1 MAVGNSTAALFFVG
15 NISINYTTCKGGLV
29 MREDTYK
36 EVLAKK
42 YARESNYV
50 IITPTDNLEELEEL
64 WNKFLS
70 TMTIRQQRLCDD
82 RSIQIYGMTNQQH
95 YEALKADFIKH
106 TKEPKKRDWGLD
118 NRELSFKISPD
129 DSLVNAKSDT
139 FTTDTDVDFEGLIF
153 EGSDGPYFSGSG
165 IYVIPDIEGGSA
177 KEQLEDLEKHYA
189 NYMSLTVHQRKLSD
203 DGSRMM
209 YGLSNQQRYD
219 QLKGELLKNVD
230 TSDDSDV
237 VGKLEPDLQSDEAS
251 IVDEM
256 FHDPNTFVGQHFL
269 KSLEESKK
277 VDKPVKSRLNN
288 TPYFTPTELIDMG
301 VHGNDNYYSQKAD
314 NDGLT
319 KDISSTTWFDSY
331 KNMIAQ
337 HVYEDFTAEWINTLN
352 RLYLDYEEIKE
363 CGTEEELLAR
373 KQSIL
378 DLGWNPEVPFTPENR
393 VKASKRINDYI
404 DHCVPRDIFINMDDI
419 VPDDLPDVVEEA
431 VSKKTHKPVFIVLTK
446 GKTPIIS
453 SSIQKVTKSEYSH
466 ASISFDHSLKELY
479 SYNFRKENLGFVM
492 EKLETIKDV
501 PITVWC
507 FFAESEVV
515 DNMKKKVYDFKT
527 HDTHYDFRM
536 LPRFIRKKDIKPD
549 DNEYNQVCS
558 TFVDTVLKAGNINL
572 VRDINMPSPAD
583 IYDGIKTRANTIF
596 KVYDGPAGQYNGNKV
611 KKKIDYLLNKD
622 TTEAVNEACKDVA
635 TARKFVR
642 EVEKIAKRYDANY
655 FIVTDGA
662 SGIHNNG
669 NPAVKNARD
678 AQVKWEKENGYDPD
692 EDWSKNPI
700 NEALNDIKNGVN
712 PYGNKTFYHLSFD
725 EDLDEKTLVPRVPEW
740 IKGMKEKDKDF
751 ESKLEKFKTENNP
764 DGYGYEDPKT
774 PRICFSNS
782 IEGALNA
789 IINPNKRLHLAG
801 KQIYVFV
808 PEKPIS
814 EYKTRTNKVIKKN
827 GDVFDANVT
836 NEMWILEP
844 CKVKFI
850 GSIVVDK
857 VTAKKRKKFTN
868 NKEMN
873 VMEYSYK
880 WRWYH
885 KISKKERFHEAVSI
899 FDEASLPSGVTL
911 RPANKNDEENIYKW
925 EMESIDPSKRTK
937 SRVIKLMQ
945 QDAKE
950 SVNHAKMIMYNGE
963 TIGMYDVIPIDGGEW
978 TYIGEIYIVKEHRNK
993 GIGTALLKDTIKKH
1007 NRIKLRVASSNTKAI
1022 KLYKSLGFEVVEKED
1037 AKSYIMALD
1046 KTESLKE
1053 AVSIFNEMK
1062 KFPVEFDKDGN
1073 LIIYK
1078 CSTGNIDFDEEID
1091 NSVTLLE
1098 TYRNTNNEEGMK
1110 YELAKMWYI
1119 IAELE
1124 KRMKKRNVHVDEYN
1138 KLVRQRSIAMNVF
1151 KTNFKHMSSL
1161 DKNFNFA
1168 AYYNSTPFSD
1178 NGVKITNSTL
1188 RYGLAAMKRIV
1199 R

>member
-1 MAVGNSTAALFFVG
+1 
-15 NISINYTTCKGGLV
+15 

-118 NRELSFKISPD
+118 NRELNFKISPD

-139 FTTDTDVDFEGLIF
+139 FTTDTDSDFEGLIF

-219 QLKGELLKNVD
+219 QLKGELLKDVD

-237 VGKLEPDLQSDEAS
+237 VGKLEPDLQSDEAN

-277 VDKPVKSRLNN
+277 TDKPVKSRLNN

-319 KDISSTTWFDSY
+319 KDISSTAWFDSY

-466 ASISFDHSLKELY
+466 ASISFDPSLNELY

-515 DNMKKKVYDFKT
+515 ENMKKKVYDFKT

-596 KVYDGPAGQYNGNKV
+596 KVYDGPAGQYNGGKI
-611 KKKIDYLLNKD
+611 KKKVNYLLNKD
-622 TTEAVNEACKDVA
+622 TTEAV
-635 TARKFVR
+635 
-642 EVEKIAKRYDANY
+642 VENVY
-655 FIVTDGA
+655 VT
-662 SGIHNNG
+662 
-669 NPAVKNARD
+669 
-678 AQVKWEKENGYDPD
+678 
-692 EDWSKNPI
+692 
-700 NEALNDIKNGVN
+700 EALNDLKNGVN

-725 EDLDEKTLVPRVPEW
+725 EDLDEKTLTPRVPEW

-751 ESKLEKFKTENNP
+751 EKKLEKFKTENNP

-814 EYKTRTNKVIKKN
+814 EYKTRSNKVIKKN

-857 VTAKKRKKFTN
+857 VTAKRRKKFTN

-885 KISKKERFHEAVSI
+885 KISKKERFHES
-899 FDEASLPSGVTL
+899 
-911 RPANKNDEENIYKW
+911 
-925 EMESIDPSKRTK
+925 
-937 SRVIKLMQ
+937 
-945 QDAKE
+945 
-950 SVNHAKMIMYNGE
+950 
-963 TIGMYDVIPIDGGEW
+963 
-978 TYIGEIYIVKEHRNK
+978 
-993 GIGTALLKDTIKKH
+993 
-1007 NRIKLRVASSNTKAI
+1007 
-1022 KLYKSLGFEVVEKED
+1022 
-1037 AKSYIMALD
+1037 
-1046 KTESLKE
+1046 
-1053 AVSIFNEMK
+1053 VSIFNEMK
-1062 KFPVEFDKDGN
+1062 KFPVEFDKEGN

-1124 KRMKKRNVHVDEYN
+1124 KRMKKRNVPVDEYN
-1138 KLVRQRSIAMNVF
+1138 KLVRQRSVAMNVF

-1178 NGVKITNSTL
+1178 NGVKITNNTL

>member
-1 MAVGNSTAALFFVG
+1 
-15 NISINYTTCKGGLV
+15 

-106 TKEPKKRDWGLD
+106 TKEPKKRDWGKD
-118 NRELSFKISPD
+118 NKELSFKISPD
-129 DSLVNAKSDT
+129 DSLVNAKSNT
-139 FTTDTDVDFEGLIF
+139 FTTDTDADFEGLVF
-153 EGSDGPYFSGSG
+153 EGTDGPYFSGSG

-219 QLKGELLKNVD
+219 RLKGELLKDVD
-230 TSDDSDV
+230 TSDNSDV
-237 VGKLEPDLQSDEAS
+237 VGKLEPDLQSDEAN

-277 VDKPVKSRLNN
+277 ADKPVKSRLNN

-352 RLYLDYEEIKE
+352 KLYLDYDEIKE

-419 VPDDLPDVVEEA
+419 VPDDLPNVVEEA
-431 VSKKTHKPVFIVLTK
+431 VSKKTHKPVFIILTK

-453 SSIQKVTKSEYSH
+453 SGIQKVTKSEYSH
-466 ASISFDHSLKELY
+466 ASISFDSDLKELY

-507 FFAESEVV
+507 FFVESEVV
-515 DNMKKKVYDFKT
+515 ENMKKKVYDFKT

-558 TFVDTVLKAGNINL
+558 TFVDTILKAGNINL

-596 KVYDGPAGQYNGNKV
+596 KVYDGPAGQYNGKKV
-611 KKKIDYLLNKD
+611 KKKVDYLLNKD
-622 TTEAVNEACKDVA
+622 TTEAVNEACKDVK

-642 EVEKIAKRYDANY
+642 EVEKLAKRYDANY

-700 NEALNDIKNGVN
+700 NEAINDLKNGVN
-712 PYGNKTFYHLSFD
+712 PYSNKTFYHLSFD

-751 ESKLEKFKTENNP
+751 ENKLEKFKTENNP

-814 EYKTRTNKVIKKN
+814 EYKTRSNKVIKKN

-885 KISKKERFHEAVSI
+885 KISKKEHFH
-899 FDEASLPSGVTL
+899 
-911 RPANKNDEENIYKW
+911 
-925 EMESIDPSKRTK
+925 
-937 SRVIKLMQ
+937 
-945 QDAKE
+945 
-950 SVNHAKMIMYNGE
+950 
-963 TIGMYDVIPIDGGEW
+963 
-978 TYIGEIYIVKEHRNK
+978 
-993 GIGTALLKDTIKKH
+993 
-1007 NRIKLRVASSNTKAI
+1007 
-1022 KLYKSLGFEVVEKED
+1022 
-1037 AKSYIMALD
+1037 
-1046 KTESLKE
+1046 E

-1062 KFPVEFDKDGN
+1062 KFPIEFDKDGN

-1124 KRMKKRNVHVDEYN
+1124 KRMKKRNVPVDEYN

-1188 RYGLAAMKRIV
+1188 RYGLSAIKRIV

>member
-1 MAVGNSTAALFFVG
+1 
-15 NISINYTTCKGGLV
+15 

-118 NRELSFKISPD
+118 NRELNFKISPD

-139 FTTDTDVDFEGLIF
+139 FTTDTDSDFEGLIF

-219 QLKGELLKNVD
+219 QLKGELLKDVD

-237 VGKLEPDLQSDEAS
+237 VGKLEPDLQSDETN

-277 VDKPVKSRLNN
+277 TDKPVKSRLNN

-319 KDISSTTWFDSY
+319 KDISSTAWFDSY

-466 ASISFDHSLKELY
+466 ASISFDPNLKELY

-515 DNMKKKVYDFKT
+515 ENMKKKVYDFKT

-596 KVYDGPAGQYNGNKV
+596 RVYDGPAGQYNGGKI
-611 KKKIDYLLNKD
+611 KKKVNYLLNKD
-622 TTEAVNEACKDVA
+622 TTEAV
-635 TARKFVR
+635 
-642 EVEKIAKRYDANY
+642 VENVY
-655 FIVTDGA
+655 VT
-662 SGIHNNG
+662 
-669 NPAVKNARD
+669 
-678 AQVKWEKENGYDPD
+678 
-692 EDWSKNPI
+692 
-700 NEALNDIKNGVN
+700 EALNDLKNGVN

-725 EDLDEKTLVPRVPEW
+725 EDLDEKTLTPRVPEW

-751 ESKLEKFKTENNP
+751 EKKLEKFKTENNP

-814 EYKTRTNKVIKKN
+814 EYKTRSNKVIKKN

-857 VTAKKRKKFTN
+857 VTAKRRKKFTN

-885 KISKKERFHEAVSI
+885 KISKKERFHES
-899 FDEASLPSGVTL
+899 
-911 RPANKNDEENIYKW
+911 
-925 EMESIDPSKRTK
+925 
-937 SRVIKLMQ
+937 
-945 QDAKE
+945 
-950 SVNHAKMIMYNGE
+950 
-963 TIGMYDVIPIDGGEW
+963 
-978 TYIGEIYIVKEHRNK
+978 
-993 GIGTALLKDTIKKH
+993 
-1007 NRIKLRVASSNTKAI
+1007 
-1022 KLYKSLGFEVVEKED
+1022 
-1037 AKSYIMALD
+1037 
-1046 KTESLKE
+1046 
-1053 AVSIFNEMK
+1053 VSIFNEMK
-1062 KFPVEFDKDGN
+1062 KFPVEFDKEGN

-1124 KRMKKRNVHVDEYN
+1124 KRMKKRNVPVDEYN
-1138 KLVRQRSIAMNVF
+1138 KLVRQRSVAMNVF

-1178 NGVKITNSTL
+1178 NGVKITNNTL

>member
-1 MAVGNSTAALFFVG
+1 
-15 NISINYTTCKGGLV
+15 

-129 DSLVNAKSDT
+129 DSLVNAKSNT
-139 FTTDTDVDFEGLIF
+139 FTTDTDTDFEGLIF

-219 QLKGELLKNVD
+219 QLKGELLKDVD

-237 VGKLEPDLQSDEAS
+237 VAKLEPDLQSDEAN

-277 VDKPVKSRLNN
+277 ADKPVKSRLNN

-331 KNMIAQ
+331 KNMVAQ

-352 RLYLDYEEIKE
+352 KLYLDYDEIKE

-404 DHCVPRDIFINMDDI
+404 DHCVPRDVFINMDDI

-453 SSIQKVTKSEYSH
+453 TSIQKVTKSEYSH

-515 DNMKKKVYDFKT
+515 ENMKKKVYDFKT

-572 VRDINMPSPAD
+572 VKDINMPSPAD
-583 IYDGIKTRANTIF
+583 IYDGIKTRSNTIF
-596 KVYDGPAGQYNGNKV
+596 KVYDGPAGQYNGSRV

-622 TTEAVNEACKDVA
+622 TTEAVNEACKDVK

-642 EVEKIAKRYDANY
+642 EVEKLAKRYDANY

-678 AQVKWEKENGYDPD
+678 AQVRWEKENGYDPD
-692 EDWSKNPI
+692 EDWSKNPVNEASLPSGVTLRSANKNDEENIYKWEMESIDPSKRTKQRVIKLMQQDAKESVNHAKMIMYKGETIGMYDVVPIDGGEWTYIGEIYIVKEHRNKGIGTALLKDTIEKHDRIKLRVASSNTKAIKLYKSLGFEVVEKEDAKSYIMALDKTESLKEYAEDTI

-725 EDLDEKTLVPRVPEW
+725 EDLDEKTLTPRVPEW
-740 IKGMKEKDKDF
+740 IKDMKEKDKDF

-789 IINPNKRLHLAG
+789 IINPKKRLHLAG

-814 EYKTRTNKVIKKN
+814 EYKTRSNKIIKKN

-880 WRWYH
+880 WRWFH
-885 KISKKERFHEAVSI
+885 KISKKERFH
-899 FDEASLPSGVTL
+899 
-911 RPANKNDEENIYKW
+911 
-925 EMESIDPSKRTK
+925 
-937 SRVIKLMQ
+937 
-945 QDAKE
+945 
-950 SVNHAKMIMYNGE
+950 
-963 TIGMYDVIPIDGGEW
+963 
-978 TYIGEIYIVKEHRNK
+978 
-993 GIGTALLKDTIKKH
+993 
-1007 NRIKLRVASSNTKAI
+1007 
-1022 KLYKSLGFEVVEKED
+1022 
-1037 AKSYIMALD
+1037 
-1046 KTESLKE
+1046 E

-1124 KRMKKRNVHVDEYN
+1124 KRMKKRNVPVDEYN

>member
-1 MAVGNSTAALFFVG
+1 
-15 NISINYTTCKGGLV
+15 

-118 NRELSFKISPD
+118 NRELNFKISPD

-139 FTTDTDVDFEGLIF
+139 FTTDTDSDFEGLIF

-219 QLKGELLKNVD
+219 QLKGELLKDVD

-237 VGKLEPDLQSDEAS
+237 VGKLEPDLQSDETN

-277 VDKPVKSRLNN
+277 TDKPVKSRLNN

-319 KDISSTTWFDSY
+319 KDISSTAWFDSY

-466 ASISFDHSLKELY
+466 ASISFDPSLKELY

-515 DNMKKKVYDFKT
+515 ENMKKKVYDFKT

-596 KVYDGPAGQYNGNKV
+596 RVYDGPAGQYNGGKI
-611 KKKIDYLLNKD
+611 KKKVNYLLNKD
-622 TTEAVNEACKDVA
+622 TTEAV
-635 TARKFVR
+635 
-642 EVEKIAKRYDANY
+642 VENVY
-655 FIVTDGA
+655 VT
-662 SGIHNNG
+662 
-669 NPAVKNARD
+669 
-678 AQVKWEKENGYDPD
+678 
-692 EDWSKNPI
+692 
-700 NEALNDIKNGVN
+700 EALNDLKNGVN

-725 EDLDEKTLVPRVPEW
+725 EDLDEKTLTPRVPEW

-751 ESKLEKFKTENNP
+751 EKKLEKFKTENNP

-814 EYKTRTNKVIKKN
+814 EYKTRSNKVIKKN

-857 VTAKKRKKFTN
+857 VTAKRRKKFTN

-885 KISKKERFHEAVSI
+885 KISKKERFHES
-899 FDEASLPSGVTL
+899 
-911 RPANKNDEENIYKW
+911 
-925 EMESIDPSKRTK
+925 
-937 SRVIKLMQ
+937 
-945 QDAKE
+945 
-950 SVNHAKMIMYNGE
+950 
-963 TIGMYDVIPIDGGEW
+963 
-978 TYIGEIYIVKEHRNK
+978 
-993 GIGTALLKDTIKKH
+993 
-1007 NRIKLRVASSNTKAI
+1007 
-1022 KLYKSLGFEVVEKED
+1022 
-1037 AKSYIMALD
+1037 
-1046 KTESLKE
+1046 
-1053 AVSIFNEMK
+1053 VSIFNEMK
-1062 KFPVEFDKDGN
+1062 KFPVEFDKEGN

-1124 KRMKKRNVHVDEYN
+1124 KRMKKRNVPVDEYN
-1138 KLVRQRSIAMNVF
+1138 KLVRQRSVAMNVF

-1178 NGVKITNSTL
+1178 NGVKITNNTL

>member
-1 MAVGNSTAALFFVG
+1 
-15 NISINYTTCKGGLV
+15 

-118 NRELSFKISPD
+118 NRELNFKISPD
-129 DSLVNAKSDT
+129 DSLVNAKNDS
-139 FTTDTDVDFEGLIF
+139 FTTDTDSDFEGLIF
-153 EGSDGPYFSGSG
+153 EGSDGPNFSGSG

-219 QLKGELLKNVD
+219 QLKGELLKDVD

-237 VGKLEPDLQSDEAS
+237 VGKLEPDLQSDEAN

-277 VDKPVKSRLNN
+277 TDKPVKSRLNN

-319 KDISSTTWFDSY
+319 KDISSTAWFDSY

-431 VSKKTHKPVFIVLTK
+431 VSKNTHKPVFIVLTK

-466 ASISFDHSLKELY
+466 ASISFDHNLKELY

-515 DNMKKKVYDFKT
+515 ENMKKKVYDFKT

-596 KVYDGPAGQYNGNKV
+596 RVYDGPAGQYNGSKV
-611 KKKIDYLLNKD
+611 KKKVDYLLNKD

-642 EVEKIAKRYDANY
+642 EVEKLAKRYDANY

-692 EDWSKNPI
+692 EDWSKKPI
-700 NEALNDIKNGVN
+700 NEAINDLKNGVN

-725 EDLDEKTLVPRVPEW
+725 EDLDEKTLTPRVPEW
-740 IKGMKEKDKDF
+740 IKGMKENDKDF

-814 EYKTRTNKVIKKN
+814 EYKTRSNKVIKKN

-885 KISKKERFHEAVSI
+885 KISKKERFHES
-899 FDEASLPSGVTL
+899 
-911 RPANKNDEENIYKW
+911 
-925 EMESIDPSKRTK
+925 
-937 SRVIKLMQ
+937 
-945 QDAKE
+945 
-950 SVNHAKMIMYNGE
+950 
-963 TIGMYDVIPIDGGEW
+963 
-978 TYIGEIYIVKEHRNK
+978 
-993 GIGTALLKDTIKKH
+993 
-1007 NRIKLRVASSNTKAI
+1007 
-1022 KLYKSLGFEVVEKED
+1022 
-1037 AKSYIMALD
+1037 
-1046 KTESLKE
+1046 
-1053 AVSIFNEMK
+1053 VSIFNEMK

-1124 KRMKKRNVHVDEYN
+1124 KRMKKRNVPVDEYN

-1188 RYGLAAMKRIV
+1188 RYGLSAIKRIV

>member
-1 MAVGNSTAALFFVG
+1 
-15 NISINYTTCKGGLV
+15 

-36 EVLAKK
+36 EILAKK

-50 IITPTDNLEELEEL
+50 IITPTNNLEELEEL
-64 WNKFLS
+64 WTKFLS

-95 YEALKADFIKH
+95 YEALKAEFVKHAKEAKRRDFG
-106 TKEPKKRDWGLD
+106 P
-118 NRELSFKISPD
+118 NNQELSLKIFPD
-129 DSLVNAKSDT
+129 DNSIVNAKNNS
-139 FTTDTDVDFEGLIF
+139 FTTDTDPDFEGLIF
-153 EGSDGPYFSGSG
+153 EGSDGPNFSGSG
-165 IYVIPDIEGGSA
+165 IYVIPDIEGGTA

-203 DGSRMM
+203 DGARMM

-219 QLKGELLKNVD
+219 QIKGELLKKID
-230 TSDDSDV
+230 TSKDSDV
-237 VGKLEPDLQSDEAS
+237 VGKLEPDLQSDEAN

-301 VHGNDNYYSQKAD
+301 VHGNDNYYSKKAD

-337 HVYEDFTAEWINTLN
+337 HVYEDFTPEWINALN
-352 RLYLDYEEIKE
+352 KLYLDYDDIKE
-363 CGTEEELLAR
+363 SGTEEELLAR

-393 VKASKRINDYI
+393 AKAAKRINDYI
-404 DHCVPRDIFINMDDI
+404 DNCVPKDIFINMDDI

-431 VSKKTHKPVFIVLTK
+431 VSKKTHKPVFIMLTK

-466 ASISFDHSLKELY
+466 ASISFDPNLKELY

-515 DNMKKKVYDFKT
+515 ENMKKKVYDFKT

-572 VRDINMPSPAD
+572 VKDINMPSPAD

-611 KKKIDYLLNKD
+611 KNKINYLLNKD
-622 TTEAVNEACKDVA
+622 TTEAVNEACKDVK

-642 EVEKIAKRYDANY
+642 EVEKLAKRYDANY

-662 SGIHNNG
+662 SGIHNNN

-678 AQVKWEKENGYDPD
+678 AQIEWEKKNGYDPD
-692 EDWSKNPI
+692 EDWSKDSI
-700 NEALNDIKNGVN
+700 N
-712 PYGNKTFYHLSFD
+712 
-725 EDLDEKTLVPRVPEW
+725 
-740 IKGMKEKDKDF
+740 
-751 ESKLEKFKTENNP
+751 
-764 DGYGYEDPKT
+764 
-774 PRICFSNS
+774 
-782 IEGALNA
+782 
-789 IINPNKRLHLAG
+789 
-801 KQIYVFV
+801 
-808 PEKPIS
+808 
-814 EYKTRTNKVIKKN
+814 
-827 GDVFDANVT
+827 
-836 NEMWILEP
+836 
-844 CKVKFI
+844 
-850 GSIVVDK
+850 
-857 VTAKKRKKFTN
+857 
-868 NKEMN
+868 
-873 VMEYSYK
+873 
-880 WRWYH
+880 
-885 KISKKERFHEAVSI
+885 
-899 FDEASLPSGVTL
+899 EASLPSGVTL
-911 RPANKNDEENIYKW
+911 RPANKSDEDNIYKW
-925 EMESIDPSKRTK
+925 EMESIDSSKRTK
-937 SRVIKLMQ
+937 PRVIKLMQ

-963 TIGMYDVIPIDGGEW
+963 TIGMYDVVPIDGGEW
-978 TYIGEIYIVKEHRNK
+978 TYIGEIYIAEEHRNK
-993 GIGTALLKDTIKKH
+993 GIGTALLKDTIEKH
-1007 NRIKLRVASSNTKAI
+1007 DRIKLRVASSNTKAI
-1022 KLYKSLGFEVVEKED
+1022 KLYKSLGFEVVKKED
-1037 AKSYIMALD
+1037 TKSYIMALD
-1046 KTESLKE
+1046 KTKSLKE

-1062 KFPVEFDKDGN
+1062 KFPVEFDKEGN

-1124 KRMKKRNVHVDEYN
+1124 KRMKKRNVPVDEYN
-1138 KLVRQRSIAMNVF
+1138 KLVRQRSVAMNVF

-1178 NGVKITNSTL
+1178 NGVKITNNTL

>member
-1 MAVGNSTAALFFVG
+1 
-15 NISINYTTCKGGLV
+15 

-50 IITPTDNLEELEEL
+50 IIIPTDNLEELEEL

-106 TKEPKKRDWGLD
+106 TKEPKKRDWGKD

-129 DSLVNAKSDT
+129 DSLVNAKSNT
-139 FTTDTDVDFEGLIF
+139 FTTDTDADFEGLVF
-153 EGSDGPYFSGSG
+153 EGTDGPYFSGSG
-165 IYVIPDIEGGSA
+165 IYVIPDIEGGTA
-177 KEQLEDLEKHYA
+177 KEQLEDLEKHYD

-219 QLKGELLKNVD
+219 KLKGELLKDVD

-237 VGKLEPDLQSDEAS
+237 VGKLEPDVQSDKAN

-277 VDKPVKSRLNN
+277 ADKPVKSRLNN

-352 RLYLDYEEIKE
+352 RLYLDYDEIKE

-393 VKASKRINDYI
+393 VKASKRINDYM

-431 VSKKTHKPVFIVLTK
+431 VSKKTHKPVFIILTK

-453 SSIQKVTKSEYSH
+453 SGIQKVTKSEYSH
-466 ASISFDHSLKELY
+466 ASISFDSDLKELY

-492 EKLETIKDV
+492 EKLETIKNV

-515 DNMKKKVYDFKT
+515 ENMKKKVYDFKT

-596 KVYDGPAGQYNGNKV
+596 KVYDGLAGQYNGKKI
-611 KKKIDYLLNKD
+611 KKKVDYLLNKD
-622 TTEAVNEACKDVA
+622 STEAVNEACKDVA

-642 EVEKIAKRYDANY
+642 EVEKLSKRYDANY

-678 AQVKWEKENGYDPD
+678 AQIEWEKKNGYDPD
-692 EDWSKNPI
+692 EDWSKKAVNEGIISKIKNLKKYPVGKMDAKYYQLPKPLTELYKDYHTLSVQSNGGKDMNLALCFNTRFLIPLDKKPKDKYIYFYNVTYLNDTKVIVYDNIDAFIRKYANPNLFSSREEAEQFQYRAYMTEADRCVGAKFGNNKVPSVNIDERFCYHIDNVDEWFI
-700 NEALNDIKNGVN
+700 NEAINDLKNGVN

-814 EYKTRTNKVIKKN
+814 EYKTRSNKVIKKN
-827 GDVFDANVT
+827 GDVFDANIT

-885 KISKKERFHEAVSI
+885 KISKKERFH
-899 FDEASLPSGVTL
+899 
-911 RPANKNDEENIYKW
+911 
-925 EMESIDPSKRTK
+925 
-937 SRVIKLMQ
+937 
-945 QDAKE
+945 
-950 SVNHAKMIMYNGE
+950 
-963 TIGMYDVIPIDGGEW
+963 
-978 TYIGEIYIVKEHRNK
+978 
-993 GIGTALLKDTIKKH
+993 
-1007 NRIKLRVASSNTKAI
+1007 
-1022 KLYKSLGFEVVEKED
+1022 
-1037 AKSYIMALD
+1037 
-1046 KTESLKE
+1046 E

-1124 KRMKKRNVHVDEYN
+1124 KRMKKRNVPVDEYN

-1188 RYGLAAMKRIV
+1188 RYGLSAIKRIV

>member
-1 MAVGNSTAALFFVG
+1 
-15 NISINYTTCKGGLV
+15 

-118 NRELSFKISPD
+118 NRELNFKISPD
-129 DSLVNAKSDT
+129 DSLVNAKSNT
-139 FTTDTDVDFEGLIF
+139 FTTDTDSDFEGLIF
-153 EGSDGPYFSGSG
+153 EGSDGPSFSGSG
-165 IYVIPDIEGGSA
+165 IYVIPDIEGGTA

-237 VGKLEPDLQSDEAS
+237 VGKLEPDLQSDEAN

-277 VDKPVKSRLNN
+277 ADKPVKSRLNN

-515 DNMKKKVYDFKT
+515 ENMKKKVYDFKT

-596 KVYDGPAGQYNGNKV
+596 RVYDGPAGQYNGNKV
-611 KKKIDYLLNKD
+611 KRKIDYLLNKD

-642 EVEKIAKRYDANY
+642 EVEKLAKRYDANY

-678 AQVKWEKENGYDPD
+678 AQVKWEKKNGYDPD
-692 EDWSKNPI
+692 EDWSDKPI
-700 NEALNDIKNGVN
+700 NEAINDLKNGVN

-725 EDLDEKTLVPRVPEW
+725 EDLDEKTLTPRVPEW

-814 EYKTRTNKVIKKN
+814 EYKTRSNKVIKKN

-885 KISKKERFHEAVSI
+885 KISKKERFHES
-899 FDEASLPSGVTL
+899 
-911 RPANKNDEENIYKW
+911 
-925 EMESIDPSKRTK
+925 
-937 SRVIKLMQ
+937 
-945 QDAKE
+945 
-950 SVNHAKMIMYNGE
+950 
-963 TIGMYDVIPIDGGEW
+963 
-978 TYIGEIYIVKEHRNK
+978 
-993 GIGTALLKDTIKKH
+993 
-1007 NRIKLRVASSNTKAI
+1007 
-1022 KLYKSLGFEVVEKED
+1022 
-1037 AKSYIMALD
+1037 
-1046 KTESLKE
+1046 
-1053 AVSIFNEMK
+1053 VSIFNEMK

-1073 LIIYK
+1073 LIVYK

-1124 KRMKKRNVHVDEYN
+1124 KRMKKRNVPVDEYN

>member
-1 MAVGNSTAALFFVG
+1 
-15 NISINYTTCKGGLV
+15 

-36 EVLAKK
+36 EILAKK

-50 IITPTDNLEELEEL
+50 IITPTNSLEELEEL
-64 WNKFLS
+64 WTKFLS

-95 YEALKADFIKH
+95 YEALKTEFVKH
-106 TKEPKKRDWGLD
+106 TKEAKRRDFGP
-118 NRELSFKISPD
+118 NNQELNLKIFPD
-129 DSLVNAKSDT
+129 DSIVNAKNDS
-139 FTTDTDVDFEGLIF
+139 FTTDTDSDFEGLIF

-165 IYVIPDIEGGSA
+165 IYVIPDIEGGTA

-209 YGLSNQQRYD
+209 YGMSNQQRYD
-219 QLKGELLKNVD
+219 QIKGELLKDID
-230 TSDDSDV
+230 TSKDSDV
-237 VGKLEPDLQSDEAS
+237 VDKLEPDLQSDKAN

-269 KSLEESKK
+269 KSLEENKK

-301 VHGNDNYYSQKAD
+301 VHGNDNYYSKKAD

-337 HVYEDFTAEWINTLN
+337 HVYEDFTPEWINTLN
-352 RLYLDYEEIKE
+352 RLYLDYDDIKE
-363 CGTEEELLAR
+363 SGTEEELLAR

-393 VKASKRINDYI
+393 AKAAKRINDYI
-404 DHCVPRDIFINMDDI
+404 DNCVPRDIFINMDDI

-453 SSIQKVTKSEYSH
+453 SGIQKVTKSEYSH
-466 ASISFDHSLKELY
+466 ASISFDPNLKELY

-507 FFAESEVV
+507 FFADSEVV
-515 DNMKKKVYDFKT
+515 ENMKKKVYDFKT

-558 TFVDTVLKAGNINL
+558 TFVDTILKAGNINL
-572 VRDINMPSPAD
+572 VKDINMPSPAD

-596 KVYDGPAGQYNGNKV
+596 KVYDGPAGQYNGNKI
-611 KKKIDYLLNKD
+611 KKKVDYLLNKD
-622 TTEAVNEACKDVA
+622 TTEAV
-635 TARKFVR
+635 
-642 EVEKIAKRYDANY
+642 VENVY
-655 FIVTDGA
+655 VT
-662 SGIHNNG
+662 
-669 NPAVKNARD
+669 
-678 AQVKWEKENGYDPD
+678 
-692 EDWSKNPI
+692 
-700 NEALNDIKNGVN
+700 EALNDLKNGVN
-712 PYGNKTFYHLSFD
+712 PYGHKTFYHISFD

-751 ESKLEKFKTENNP
+751 EKKLEKFKTENNP

-814 EYKTRTNKVIKKN
+814 EYKTRSNKVIKKN

-857 VTAKKRKKFTN
+857 VTAKRRKKFTN

-885 KISKKERFHEAVSI
+885 KISKKERF
-899 FDEASLPSGVTL
+899 
-911 RPANKNDEENIYKW
+911 Y
-925 EMESIDPSKRTK
+925 ES
-937 SRVIKLMQ
+937 
-945 QDAKE
+945 
-950 SVNHAKMIMYNGE
+950 
-963 TIGMYDVIPIDGGEW
+963 
-978 TYIGEIYIVKEHRNK
+978 
-993 GIGTALLKDTIKKH
+993 
-1007 NRIKLRVASSNTKAI
+1007 
-1022 KLYKSLGFEVVEKED
+1022 
-1037 AKSYIMALD
+1037 
-1046 KTESLKE
+1046 
-1053 AVSIFNEMK
+1053 VSIFNEMK
-1062 KFPVEFDKDGN
+1062 KFPVEFDKEGN

-1124 KRMKKRNVHVDEYN
+1124 KRMKKRNVPVDEYN

>member
-1 MAVGNSTAALFFVG
+1 
-15 NISINYTTCKGGLV
+15 

-139 FTTDTDVDFEGLIF
+139 FTTDTDADFEGLIF

-165 IYVIPDIEGGSA
+165 IYVIPDIEGGTA

-277 VDKPVKSRLNN
+277 DDKPVKSRLNN

-492 EKLETIKDV
+492 EKLETIKEV

-515 DNMKKKVYDFKT
+515 ENMKKKVYDFKT

-558 TFVDTVLKAGNINL
+558 TFVDVVLKAGNINL

-611 KKKIDYLLNKD
+611 KKKVDYLLNKD

-678 AQVKWEKENGYDPD
+678 AQVRWEKENGYDPD

-700 NEALNDIKNGVN
+700 NEA
-712 PYGNKTFYHLSFD
+712 
-725 EDLDEKTLVPRVPEW
+725 
-740 IKGMKEKDKDF
+740 
-751 ESKLEKFKTENNP
+751 
-764 DGYGYEDPKT
+764 
-774 PRICFSNS
+774 
-782 IEGALNA
+782 
-789 IINPNKRLHLAG
+789 
-801 KQIYVFV
+801 
-808 PEKPIS
+808 
-814 EYKTRTNKVIKKN
+814 
-827 GDVFDANVT
+827 
-836 NEMWILEP
+836 
-844 CKVKFI
+844 
-850 GSIVVDK
+850 
-857 VTAKKRKKFTN
+857 
-868 NKEMN
+868 
-873 VMEYSYK
+873 
-880 WRWYH
+880 
-885 KISKKERFHEAVSI
+885 
-899 FDEASLPSGVTL
+899 SLPSGVTL
-911 RPANKNDEENIYKW
+911 RAANKNDEENIYKW

-963 TIGMYDVIPIDGGEW
+963 TIGMYDVVPIDGGEW

-1007 NRIKLRVASSNTKAI
+1007 DRIKLRVASSNTKAI

-1046 KTESLKE
+1046 KTESLKEFVEDLKSAERNDIYHNIEDWESGKSNLIWVCGLSGSGKSTMAEEIVVSGDIEHVELDLIQAGKIRQWEDDDERLTGVLLDFVKYKGGFDNIFPKYTEKARKGELNFGDMMDKSCAEQFDELFDYIMKYAKKNPNRRFVVEGVQIAVCSKDTTIAKIAKYPVVIKMNGPIKTELRREKRTIQHCLDDDAKLIDIIKKVARRHKQWWKQGFYKHDWDELKYFKTHIGE

-1124 KRMKKRNVHVDEYN
+1124 KRMKKRNVPVDEYN
-1138 KLVRQRSIAMNVF
+1138 KLVRQRSVAMNVF

>member
-1 MAVGNSTAALFFVG
+1 
-15 NISINYTTCKGGLV
+15 

-36 EVLAKK
+36 EILAKK

-50 IITPTDNLEELEEL
+50 IITPTNNLEELEEL
-64 WNKFLS
+64 WTKFLS

-106 TKEPKKRDWGLD
+106 TKEAKKRDFGP
-118 NRELSFKISPD
+118 NNQELNLKIFPD
-129 DSLVNAKSDT
+129 DSIVNAKNDS
-139 FTTDTDVDFEGLIF
+139 FTTDTDSDFEGLIF

-165 IYVIPDIEGGSA
+165 IYVIPDIEGGTA

-209 YGLSNQQRYD
+209 YGMSNQQRYD
-219 QLKGELLKNVD
+219 QIKGELLKDID
-230 TSDDSDV
+230 TSKDSDV
-237 VGKLEPDLQSDEAS
+237 VDKLEPDLQSDKAN

-269 KSLEESKK
+269 KSLEENKK

-301 VHGNDNYYSQKAD
+301 VHGNDNYYSKKAD

-337 HVYEDFTAEWINTLN
+337 HVYEDFTPEWINTLN
-352 RLYLDYEEIKE
+352 RLYLDYDDIKE
-363 CGTEEELLAR
+363 SGTEEELLAR

-393 VKASKRINDYI
+393 AKAAKRINDYI
-404 DHCVPRDIFINMDDI
+404 DNCVPRDIFINMDDI

-453 SSIQKVTKSEYSH
+453 SGIQKVTKSEYSH
-466 ASISFDHSLKELY
+466 ASISFDPNLNELY

-507 FFAESEVV
+507 FFADSEVV
-515 DNMKKKVYDFKT
+515 ENMKKKVYDFKT

-558 TFVDTVLKAGNINL
+558 TFVDTILKAGNINL
-572 VRDINMPSPAD
+572 VKNINMPSPAD

-596 KVYDGPAGQYNGNKV
+596 KVYDGPAGQYNGNKI
-611 KKKIDYLLNKD
+611 KKKVDYLLNKD
-622 TTEAVNEACKDVA
+622 TTEAV
-635 TARKFVR
+635 
-642 EVEKIAKRYDANY
+642 VENVY
-655 FIVTDGA
+655 VT
-662 SGIHNNG
+662 
-669 NPAVKNARD
+669 
-678 AQVKWEKENGYDPD
+678 
-692 EDWSKNPI
+692 
-700 NEALNDIKNGVN
+700 EALNDLKNGVN
-712 PYGNKTFYHLSFD
+712 PYGHKTFYHISFD

-751 ESKLEKFKTENNP
+751 EKKLEKFKTENNP

-789 IINPNKRLHLAG
+789 VINPNKRLHLAG

-814 EYKTRTNKVIKKN
+814 EYKTRSNKVIKKN
-827 GDVFDANVT
+827 GDVFDANIT

-857 VTAKKRKKFTN
+857 VTAKRRKKFTN
-868 NKEMN
+868 NKEMT

-885 KISKKERFHEAVSI
+885 KIAKKERF
-899 FDEASLPSGVTL
+899 
-911 RPANKNDEENIYKW
+911 Y
-925 EMESIDPSKRTK
+925 ES
-937 SRVIKLMQ
+937 
-945 QDAKE
+945 
-950 SVNHAKMIMYNGE
+950 
-963 TIGMYDVIPIDGGEW
+963 
-978 TYIGEIYIVKEHRNK
+978 
-993 GIGTALLKDTIKKH
+993 
-1007 NRIKLRVASSNTKAI
+1007 
-1022 KLYKSLGFEVVEKED
+1022 
-1037 AKSYIMALD
+1037 
-1046 KTESLKE
+1046 
-1053 AVSIFNEMK
+1053 VSIFNEMK
-1062 KFPVEFDKDGN
+1062 KFPVEFDKEGN

-1124 KRMKKRNVHVDEYN
+1124 KRMKKRNVPVDEYN

>member
-1 MAVGNSTAALFFVG
+1 
-15 NISINYTTCKGGLV
+15 

-36 EVLAKK
+36 EILAKK

-50 IITPTDNLEELEEL
+50 IITPTNNLEELEEL
-64 WNKFLS
+64 WTKFLS

-106 TKEPKKRDWGLD
+106 TKEAKKRDFGP
-118 NRELSFKISPD
+118 NNQELNLKIFPD
-129 DSLVNAKSDT
+129 DSIVNAKNDS
-139 FTTDTDVDFEGLIF
+139 FTTDTDPDFEGLIF
-153 EGSDGPYFSGSG
+153 EGTDGPYFSGSG
-165 IYVIPDIEGGSA
+165 IYVIPDIEGGTA

-219 QLKGELLKNVD
+219 QLKGELLKDID

-237 VGKLEPDLQSDEAS
+237 VGKLEPDIQSDKAN

-277 VDKPVKSRLNN
+277 VDKPIKSRLNN

-301 VHGNDNYYSQKAD
+301 VHGNDNYYSKKAD

-337 HVYEDFTAEWINTLN
+337 HVYEDFTPEWINTLN
-352 RLYLDYEEIKE
+352 RLYLDYDDIKE
-363 CGTEEELLAR
+363 CGTEEEILAR

-378 DLGWNPEVPFTPENR
+378 DLGWNPEIDFSPENR
-393 VKASKRINDYI
+393 AKAAKRINDYI
-404 DHCVPRDIFINMDDI
+404 DNCVPRDVFINMGDI

-466 ASISFDHSLKELY
+466 ASISFDPNLNELY

-492 EKLETIKDV
+492 EKLETIKEV

-515 DNMKKKVYDFKT
+515 ENMKKKVYDFKT

-536 LPRFIRKKDIKPD
+536 LPRFIKKKDIKPD

-558 TFVDTVLKAGNINL
+558 TFVDTILKAGNINL
-572 VRDINMPSPAD
+572 VKDINMPSPAD

-596 KVYDGPAGQYNGNKV
+596 KVYDGPAGQYNGGKI
-611 KKKIDYLLNKD
+611 KKKVDYLINKD
-622 TTEAVNEACKDVA
+622 TTEAV
-635 TARKFVR
+635 
-642 EVEKIAKRYDANY
+642 VENVY
-655 FIVTDGA
+655 VT
-662 SGIHNNG
+662 
-669 NPAVKNARD
+669 
-678 AQVKWEKENGYDPD
+678 
-692 EDWSKNPI
+692 
-700 NEALNDIKNGVN
+700 EALNDLKNGVN
-712 PYGNKTFYHLSFD
+712 PYSNKTFYHISFD

-751 ESKLEKFKTENNP
+751 EKKLEKFKTENNP

-789 IINPNKRLHLAG
+789 VINPNKRLHLAG

-814 EYKTRTNKVIKKN
+814 EYKTRSNKVIKKN

-885 KISKKERFHEAVSI
+885 KISKKERFHES
-899 FDEASLPSGVTL
+899 
-911 RPANKNDEENIYKW
+911 
-925 EMESIDPSKRTK
+925 
-937 SRVIKLMQ
+937 
-945 QDAKE
+945 
-950 SVNHAKMIMYNGE
+950 
-963 TIGMYDVIPIDGGEW
+963 
-978 TYIGEIYIVKEHRNK
+978 
-993 GIGTALLKDTIKKH
+993 
-1007 NRIKLRVASSNTKAI
+1007 
-1022 KLYKSLGFEVVEKED
+1022 
-1037 AKSYIMALD
+1037 
-1046 KTESLKE
+1046 
-1053 AVSIFNEMK
+1053 VSIFNEMK
-1062 KFPVEFDKDGN
+1062 KFPVEFDKEGN

-1091 NSVTLLE
+1091 SSVTLLE

-1124 KRMKKRNVHVDEYN
+1124 KRMKKRNVPVDEYN
-1138 KLVRQRSIAMNVF
+1138 KLVRQRSVAMNVF
-1151 KTNFKHMSSL
+1151 KTNFKHMSGL

>member
-1 MAVGNSTAALFFVG
+1 
-15 NISINYTTCKGGLV
+15 

-36 EVLAKK
+36 EILAKK

-50 IITPTDNLEELEEL
+50 IITPTNNLEELEEL
-64 WNKFLS
+64 WTKFLS

-106 TKEPKKRDWGLD
+106 TKEAKKRDFGP
-118 NRELSFKISPD
+118 NNQELNLKIFPD
-129 DSLVNAKSDT
+129 DSIVNAKNDS
-139 FTTDTDVDFEGLIF
+139 FTTDTDSDFEGLIF

-165 IYVIPDIEGGSA
+165 IYVIPDIEGGTA

-219 QLKGELLKNVD
+219 QIKGELLKDID
-230 TSDDSDV
+230 TSKGSDV
-237 VGKLEPDLQSDEAS
+237 VGKLEPDIQSDEAN

-256 FHDPNTFVGQHFL
+256 FYDPNTFVGQHFL

-301 VHGNDNYYSQKAD
+301 VHGNDNYYSKKAD

-337 HVYEDFTAEWINTLN
+337 HVYEDFTPEWINTLN
-352 RLYLDYEEIKE
+352 KLYLDYDDIKE
-363 CGTEEELLAR
+363 SGNEEELLAR

-378 DLGWNPEVPFTPENR
+378 DLGWNPEIDFSPENR
-393 VKASKRINDYI
+393 AKAAKRINDYI
-404 DHCVPRDIFINMDDI
+404 DNCVPKDIFINMDDI

-453 SSIQKVTKSEYSH
+453 SGIQKVTKSEYSH
-466 ASISFDHSLKELY
+466 ASISFDPNLNELY

-507 FFAESEVV
+507 FFADSEVV
-515 DNMKKKVYDFKT
+515 ENMKKKVYDFKT

-558 TFVDTVLKAGNINL
+558 TFVDTILKAGNINL
-572 VRDINMPSPAD
+572 VKDINMPSPAD

-596 KVYDGPAGQYNGNKV
+596 KVYDGPAGQYNGGKI
-611 KKKIDYLLNKD
+611 KKKVDYLLNKD
-622 TTEAVNEACKDVA
+622 TTEAV
-635 TARKFVR
+635 
-642 EVEKIAKRYDANY
+642 VENTY
-655 FIVTDGA
+655 VT
-662 SGIHNNG
+662 
-669 NPAVKNARD
+669 
-678 AQVKWEKENGYDPD
+678 
-692 EDWSKNPI
+692 
-700 NEALNDIKNGVN
+700 EALNDLKNGVN
-712 PYGNKTFYHLSFD
+712 PYGHKTFYHISFD

-751 ESKLEKFKTENNP
+751 EKKLEKFKTENNP

-814 EYKTRTNKVIKKN
+814 EYKTRSNKVIKKN

-885 KISKKERFHEAVSI
+885 KIAKKERFH
-899 FDEASLPSGVTL
+899 
-911 RPANKNDEENIYKW
+911 
-925 EMESIDPSKRTK
+925 
-937 SRVIKLMQ
+937 
-945 QDAKE
+945 
-950 SVNHAKMIMYNGE
+950 
-963 TIGMYDVIPIDGGEW
+963 
-978 TYIGEIYIVKEHRNK
+978 
-993 GIGTALLKDTIKKH
+993 
-1007 NRIKLRVASSNTKAI
+1007 
-1022 KLYKSLGFEVVEKED
+1022 
-1037 AKSYIMALD
+1037 
-1046 KTESLKE
+1046 E

-1062 KFPVEFDKDGN
+1062 KFPVEFDKEGN

-1124 KRMKKRNVHVDEYN
+1124 KRMKKRNVPVDEYN
-1138 KLVRQRSIAMNVF
+1138 KLVRQRSVAMNVF

-1178 NGVKITNSTL
+1178 NGVKITNNTL

>member
-1 MAVGNSTAALFFVG
+1 
-15 NISINYTTCKGGLV
+15 

-118 NRELSFKISPD
+118 NRELNFKISPD
-129 DSLVNAKSDT
+129 DSLVNAKSNT
-139 FTTDTDVDFEGLIF
+139 FTTDTDSDFEGLIF
-153 EGSDGPYFSGSG
+153 EGSDGPSFSGSG
-165 IYVIPDIEGGSA
+165 IYVIPDIEGGTA

-237 VGKLEPDLQSDEAS
+237 VGKLEPDLQSDEAN

-277 VDKPVKSRLNN
+277 ADKPVKSRLNN
-288 TPYFTPTELIDMG
+288 TPYFTPTELIDM
-301 VHGNDNYYSQKAD
+301 A
-314 NDGLT
+314 
-319 KDISSTTWFDSY
+319 TTWFDSY

-515 DNMKKKVYDFKT
+515 ENMKKKVYDFKT

-596 KVYDGPAGQYNGNKV
+596 RVYDGPAGQYNGNKV
-611 KKKIDYLLNKD
+611 KRKIDYLLNKD

-642 EVEKIAKRYDANY
+642 EVEKLAKRYDANY

-678 AQVKWEKENGYDPD
+678 AQVKWEKKNGYDPD
-692 EDWSKNPI
+692 EDWSDKPI
-700 NEALNDIKNGVN
+700 NEAINDLKNGVN

-725 EDLDEKTLVPRVPEW
+725 EDLDEKTLTPRVPEW

-814 EYKTRTNKVIKKN
+814 EYKTRSNKVIKKN

-885 KISKKERFHEAVSI
+885 KISKKERFHES
-899 FDEASLPSGVTL
+899 
-911 RPANKNDEENIYKW
+911 
-925 EMESIDPSKRTK
+925 
-937 SRVIKLMQ
+937 
-945 QDAKE
+945 
-950 SVNHAKMIMYNGE
+950 
-963 TIGMYDVIPIDGGEW
+963 
-978 TYIGEIYIVKEHRNK
+978 
-993 GIGTALLKDTIKKH
+993 
-1007 NRIKLRVASSNTKAI
+1007 
-1022 KLYKSLGFEVVEKED
+1022 
-1037 AKSYIMALD
+1037 
-1046 KTESLKE
+1046 
-1053 AVSIFNEMK
+1053 VSIFNEMK

-1073 LIIYK
+1073 LIVYK

-1124 KRMKKRNVHVDEYN
+1124 KRMKKRNVPVDEYN

>member
-1 MAVGNSTAALFFVG
+1 
-15 NISINYTTCKGGLV
+15 

-36 EVLAKK
+36 EILAKK

-50 IITPTDNLEELEEL
+50 IITPTNNLEELEEL
-64 WNKFLS
+64 WTKFLS

-106 TKEPKKRDWGLD
+106 AKEAKRRDFGP
-118 NRELSFKISPD
+118 NNQELSLKIFPD
-129 DSLVNAKSDT
+129 DSIVNAKNDS
-139 FTTDTDVDFEGLIF
+139 FTTDTDPDFEGLIF
-153 EGSDGPYFSGSG
+153 EGTDGPYFSGSG
-165 IYVIPDIEGGSA
+165 IYVIPDIEGGTA

-203 DGSRMM
+203 DGARMM

-219 QLKGELLKNVD
+219 QIKGELLKKID
-230 TSDDSDV
+230 TSEDSDV
-237 VGKLEPDLQSDEAS
+237 VGKLEPDLQSDEAN

-269 KSLEESKK
+269 KSLEENKK
-277 VDKPVKSRLNN
+277 ADKPIKSKLNN

-301 VHGNDNYYSQKAD
+301 VHGNDNYYSKKAD

-337 HVYEDFTAEWINTLN
+337 HVYEDFTPEWINTLN
-352 RLYLDYEEIKE
+352 RLYLDYDDIKE
-363 CGTEEELLAR
+363 CGTEEEILAR

-378 DLGWNPEVPFTPENR
+378 DLGWNPEIDFSPENR
-393 VKASKRINDYI
+393 AKAAKRINDYI
-404 DHCVPRDIFINMDDI
+404 DNCVPRDVFINMDDI
-419 VPDDLPDVVEEA
+419 VPDDLPDMVEEA
-431 VSKKTHKPVFIVLTK
+431 VSKKTHKPVFIMLTK

-466 ASISFDHSLKELY
+466 ASISFDPNLNELY

-492 EKLETIKDV
+492 EKLETIKEV

-515 DNMKKKVYDFKT
+515 ENMKKKVYDFKT

-558 TFVDTVLKAGNINL
+558 TFVDTILKAGNINL
-572 VRDINMPSPAD
+572 VKDINMPSPAD

-596 KVYDGPAGQYNGNKV
+596 KVYDGPAGQYNGSKI
-611 KKKIDYLLNKD
+611 KKKVEYLLNKD
-622 TTEAVNEACKDVA
+622 TTEAV
-635 TARKFVR
+635 
-642 EVEKIAKRYDANY
+642 VENVY
-655 FIVTDGA
+655 VT
-662 SGIHNNG
+662 
-669 NPAVKNARD
+669 
-678 AQVKWEKENGYDPD
+678 
-692 EDWSKNPI
+692 
-700 NEALNDIKNGVN
+700 EALNDLKNGVN
-712 PYGNKTFYHLSFD
+712 PYGHKTFYHISFD

-751 ESKLEKFKTENNP
+751 EKKLEKFKTENNP

-814 EYKTRTNKVIKKN
+814 EYKTRSNKVIKKN

-868 NKEMN
+868 NKEMA

-885 KISKKERFHEAVSI
+885 KISKKERFHES
-899 FDEASLPSGVTL
+899 
-911 RPANKNDEENIYKW
+911 
-925 EMESIDPSKRTK
+925 
-937 SRVIKLMQ
+937 
-945 QDAKE
+945 
-950 SVNHAKMIMYNGE
+950 
-963 TIGMYDVIPIDGGEW
+963 
-978 TYIGEIYIVKEHRNK
+978 
-993 GIGTALLKDTIKKH
+993 
-1007 NRIKLRVASSNTKAI
+1007 
-1022 KLYKSLGFEVVEKED
+1022 
-1037 AKSYIMALD
+1037 
-1046 KTESLKE
+1046 
-1053 AVSIFNEMK
+1053 VSIFNEMK
-1062 KFPVEFDKDGN
+1062 KFPVEFDKEGN

-1091 NSVTLLE
+1091 SSVTLLE

-1124 KRMKKRNVHVDEYN
+1124 KRMKKRNVPVDEYN
-1138 KLVRQRSIAMNVF
+1138 KLVRQRSVAMNVF

-1178 NGVKITNSTL
+1178 NGVKITNNTL

>member
-1 MAVGNSTAALFFVG
+1 
-15 NISINYTTCKGGLV
+15 

-36 EVLAKK
+36 EILAKK

-50 IITPTDNLEELEEL
+50 IITPTNNLEELEEL
-64 WNKFLS
+64 WTKFLS

-95 YEALKADFIKH
+95 YEALKADFVKH
-106 TKEPKKRDWGLD
+106 TKEPKKRDFGP
-118 NRELSFKISPD
+118 NNQELNLKISPD
-129 DSLVNAKSDT
+129 DSIVNAKSNT
-139 FTTDTDVDFEGLIF
+139 FTTDTDPDFEGLIF

-165 IYVIPDIEGGSA
+165 IYVIPDIEGGTA

-219 QLKGELLKNVD
+219 QIKGELLKDID

-237 VGKLEPDLQSDEAS
+237 VGKLEPDIQSDKAN

-256 FHDPNTFVGQHFL
+256 FHDPDTFVGQHFL

-277 VDKPVKSRLNN
+277 ADKPVKSRLNN

-301 VHGNDNYYSQKAD
+301 VHGNDNYYSKKAD

-331 KNMIAQ
+331 KNMISQ
-337 HVYEDFTAEWINTLN
+337 HVYEDFTPEWINTLN
-352 RLYLDYEEIKE
+352 KLYLDYDDIKE
-363 CGTEEELLAR
+363 SGTEEELLAR

-378 DLGWNPEVPFTPENR
+378 DLGWNPEIDFSPENR
-393 VKASKRINDYI
+393 AKAAKRINDYI
-404 DHCVPRDIFINMDDI
+404 DNCVPRDVFINMDDI

-431 VSKKTHKPVFIVLTK
+431 VSKKTHKPVFIVLAK

-466 ASISFDHSLKELY
+466 ASISFDPNLNELY

-515 DNMKKKVYDFKT
+515 ENMKKKVYDFKT

-536 LPRFIRKKDIKPD
+536 LPRFIKKKDIKPD

-558 TFVDTVLKAGNINL
+558 TFVDTILKAGNINL
-572 VRDINMPSPAD
+572 VKDINMPSPAD

-596 KVYDGPAGQYNGNKV
+596 KVYDGPAGQYNGGKIRKKV
-611 KKKIDYLLNKD
+611 DYLLNKD
-622 TTEAVNEACKDVA
+622 TTEAV
-635 TARKFVR
+635 
-642 EVEKIAKRYDANY
+642 VENVY
-655 FIVTDGA
+655 VT
-662 SGIHNNG
+662 
-669 NPAVKNARD
+669 
-678 AQVKWEKENGYDPD
+678 
-692 EDWSKNPI
+692 
-700 NEALNDIKNGVN
+700 EALNDLKNGVN
-712 PYGNKTFYHLSFD
+712 PYGHKTFYHISFD
-725 EDLDEKTLVPRVPEW
+725 EDLDEKTLTPRVPEW
-740 IKGMKEKDKDF
+740 IKDMKEKDKDF
-751 ESKLEKFKTENNP
+751 EKKLEKFKTENNP

-789 IINPNKRLHLAG
+789 VINPNKRLHLAG

-814 EYKTRTNKVIKKN
+814 EYKTRSNKVIKKN

-850 GSIVVDK
+850 GSIVIDK

-880 WRWYH
+880 WRWFH
-885 KISKKERFHEAVSI
+885 KISKKERFHES
-899 FDEASLPSGVTL
+899 
-911 RPANKNDEENIYKW
+911 
-925 EMESIDPSKRTK
+925 
-937 SRVIKLMQ
+937 
-945 QDAKE
+945 
-950 SVNHAKMIMYNGE
+950 
-963 TIGMYDVIPIDGGEW
+963 
-978 TYIGEIYIVKEHRNK
+978 
-993 GIGTALLKDTIKKH
+993 
-1007 NRIKLRVASSNTKAI
+1007 
-1022 KLYKSLGFEVVEKED
+1022 
-1037 AKSYIMALD
+1037 
-1046 KTESLKE
+1046 
-1053 AVSIFNEMK
+1053 VSIFNEMK
-1062 KFPVEFDKDGN
+1062 KFPVEFDKEGN

-1124 KRMKKRNVHVDEYN
+1124 KRMKKRNVPVDEYN
-1138 KLVRQRSIAMNVF
+1138 KLVRQRSVAMNVF

>member
-1 MAVGNSTAALFFVG
+1 
-15 NISINYTTCKGGLV
+15 

-50 IITPTDNLEELEEL
+50 IITPTNNLEELEEL
-64 WNKFLS
+64 WTKFLS

-95 YEALKADFIKH
+95 YEALKAEFVKHAKEAKRRDFG
-106 TKEPKKRDWGLD
+106 P
-118 NRELSFKISPD
+118 NNQELSLKIFPD
-129 DSLVNAKSDT
+129 DNSIVNAKNNS
-139 FTTDTDVDFEGLIF
+139 FTTDTDPDFEGLIF
-153 EGSDGPYFSGSG
+153 EGSDGPNFSGSG
-165 IYVIPDIEGGSA
+165 IYVIPDIEGGTA

-203 DGSRMM
+203 DGARMM

-219 QLKGELLKNVD
+219 QIKGELLKKID
-230 TSDDSDV
+230 TSKDSDV
-237 VGKLEPDLQSDEAS
+237 VGKLEPDLQSDEAN

-277 VDKPVKSRLNN
+277 VDKPIKSRLNN

-301 VHGNDNYYSQKAD
+301 VHGNDNYYSKKAD

-337 HVYEDFTAEWINTLN
+337 HVYEDFTPEWINALN
-352 RLYLDYEEIKE
+352 KLYLDYDDIKE
-363 CGTEEELLAR
+363 SGTEEELLAR

-393 VKASKRINDYI
+393 AKAAKRINDYI
-404 DHCVPRDIFINMDDI
+404 DNCVPKDIFINMDDI

-431 VSKKTHKPVFIVLTK
+431 VSKKTHKPVFIMLTK

-466 ASISFDHSLKELY
+466 ASISFDPNLKELY

-492 EKLETIKDV
+492 EKLETIKEV

-515 DNMKKKVYDFKT
+515 ENMKKKVYDFKT

-536 LPRFIRKKDIKPD
+536 LPRFIRKKDVKPD

-558 TFVDTVLKAGNINL
+558 TFVDTILKAGNINL
-572 VRDINMPSPAD
+572 VKDINMPSPAD

-596 KVYDGPAGQYNGNKV
+596 KVYDGPAGQYNGNKI
-611 KKKIDYLLNKD
+611 KKKVDYLLNKD
-622 TTEAVNEACKDVA
+622 TTEAVNEACKDVK

-642 EVEKIAKRYDANY
+642 EVEKLAKRYDANY

-700 NEALNDIKNGVN
+700 NEAINDLKNGVN
-712 PYGNKTFYHLSFD
+712 PYGHKTFYHISFD

-751 ESKLEKFKTENNP
+751 EKKLEKFKTENNP

-814 EYKTRTNKVIKKN
+814 EYKTRSNKVIKKN

-857 VTAKKRKKFTN
+857 VTAKRRKKFTN
-868 NKEMN
+868 NKEMT

-885 KISKKERFHEAVSI
+885 KIAKKERFHES
-899 FDEASLPSGVTL
+899 
-911 RPANKNDEENIYKW
+911 
-925 EMESIDPSKRTK
+925 
-937 SRVIKLMQ
+937 
-945 QDAKE
+945 
-950 SVNHAKMIMYNGE
+950 
-963 TIGMYDVIPIDGGEW
+963 
-978 TYIGEIYIVKEHRNK
+978 
-993 GIGTALLKDTIKKH
+993 
-1007 NRIKLRVASSNTKAI
+1007 
-1022 KLYKSLGFEVVEKED
+1022 
-1037 AKSYIMALD
+1037 
-1046 KTESLKE
+1046 
-1053 AVSIFNEMK
+1053 VSIFNEMK
-1062 KFPVEFDKDGN
+1062 KFPVEFDKEGN

-1124 KRMKKRNVHVDEYN
+1124 KRMKKRNVPVDEYN
-1138 KLVRQRSIAMNVF
+1138 KLVRQRSVAMNVF

>member
-1 MAVGNSTAALFFVG
+1 
-15 NISINYTTCKGGLV
+15 

-118 NRELSFKISPD
+118 NRELNFKISPD

-139 FTTDTDVDFEGLIF
+139 FTTDTDSDFEGLIF

-219 QLKGELLKNVD
+219 QLKGELLKDVD

-237 VGKLEPDLQSDEAS
+237 VGKLEPDLQSDETN

-277 VDKPVKSRLNN
+277 TDKPVKSRLNN

-319 KDISSTTWFDSY
+319 KDISSTAWFDSY

-466 ASISFDHSLKELY
+466 ASISFDPSLNELY

-515 DNMKKKVYDFKT
+515 ENMKKKVYDFKT

-596 KVYDGPAGQYNGNKV
+596 RVYDGPAGQYNGGKI
-611 KKKIDYLLNKD
+611 KKKVNYLLNKD
-622 TTEAVNEACKDVA
+622 TTEAV
-635 TARKFVR
+635 
-642 EVEKIAKRYDANY
+642 VENVY
-655 FIVTDGA
+655 VT
-662 SGIHNNG
+662 
-669 NPAVKNARD
+669 
-678 AQVKWEKENGYDPD
+678 
-692 EDWSKNPI
+692 
-700 NEALNDIKNGVN
+700 EALNDLKNGVN

-725 EDLDEKTLVPRVPEW
+725 EDLDEKTLTPRVPEW

-751 ESKLEKFKTENNP
+751 EKKLEKFKTENNP

-814 EYKTRTNKVIKKN
+814 EYKTRSNKVIKKN

-857 VTAKKRKKFTN
+857 VTAKRRKKFTN

-885 KISKKERFHEAVSI
+885 KISKKERFHES
-899 FDEASLPSGVTL
+899 
-911 RPANKNDEENIYKW
+911 
-925 EMESIDPSKRTK
+925 
-937 SRVIKLMQ
+937 
-945 QDAKE
+945 
-950 SVNHAKMIMYNGE
+950 
-963 TIGMYDVIPIDGGEW
+963 
-978 TYIGEIYIVKEHRNK
+978 
-993 GIGTALLKDTIKKH
+993 
-1007 NRIKLRVASSNTKAI
+1007 
-1022 KLYKSLGFEVVEKED
+1022 
-1037 AKSYIMALD
+1037 
-1046 KTESLKE
+1046 
-1053 AVSIFNEMK
+1053 VSIFNEMK
-1062 KFPVEFDKDGN
+1062 KFPVEFDKEGN

-1124 KRMKKRNVHVDEYN
+1124 KRMKKRNVPVDEYN
-1138 KLVRQRSIAMNVF
+1138 KLVRQRSVAMNVF

-1178 NGVKITNSTL
+1178 NGVKITNNTL

>member
-1 MAVGNSTAALFFVG
+1 
-15 NISINYTTCKGGLV
+15 

-36 EVLAKK
+36 EILAKK

-50 IITPTDNLEELEEL
+50 IITPTNNLEELEEL
-64 WNKFLS
+64 WTKFLS

-106 TKEPKKRDWGLD
+106 TKEAKKRDFGP
-118 NRELSFKISPD
+118 NNQELNLKIFPD
-129 DSLVNAKSDT
+129 DSIVNAKNDS
-139 FTTDTDVDFEGLIF
+139 FTTDTDSDFEGLIF
-153 EGSDGPYFSGSG
+153 EGSDGPYFSDSG
-165 IYVIPDIEGGSA
+165 IYVIPDIEGGTA

-219 QLKGELLKNVD
+219 QIKGELLKDID
-230 TSDDSDV
+230 TSKDSDV
-237 VGKLEPDLQSDEAS
+237 VGKLEPDIQSDEAN

-269 KSLEESKK
+269 KSLEESKR
-277 VDKPVKSRLNN
+277 VDKPIKSRLNN

-301 VHGNDNYYSQKAD
+301 VHGNDNYYSKKAD

-331 KNMIAQ
+331 KNMISQ
-337 HVYEDFTAEWINTLN
+337 HVYEDFTPEWINTLN
-352 RLYLDYEEIKE
+352 KLYLDYDDIKE
-363 CGTEEELLAR
+363 SGTEEELLAR

-378 DLGWNPEVPFTPENR
+378 DLGWNPEIDFSPENR
-393 VKASKRINDYI
+393 VKAAKRINDYI
-404 DHCVPRDIFINMDDI
+404 DNCVPRDLFINMDDI

-431 VSKKTHKPVFIVLTK
+431 VSKKTHKPVFIVLAK

-466 ASISFDHSLKELY
+466 ASISFDPNLNELY

-501 PITVWC
+501 PIAVWC

-515 DNMKKKVYDFKT
+515 ENMKKKVYDFKT

-536 LPRFIRKKDIKPD
+536 LPRFIKKKDIKPD
-549 DNEYNQVCS
+549 DNEYNQICS
-558 TFVDTVLKAGNINL
+558 TFVDTILKAGNINL
-572 VRDINMPSPAD
+572 VKDINMPSPAD

-596 KVYDGPAGQYNGNKV
+596 KVYDGPAGQYNGGKIRKKV
-611 KKKIDYLLNKD
+611 DYLLNKD
-622 TTEAVNEACKDVA
+622 TTEAVNEACKDVK

-642 EVEKIAKRYDANY
+642 EVEKLAKRYDANY

-678 AQVKWEKENGYDPD
+678 AQIEWEKENGYDPD

-700 NEALNDIKNGVN
+700 NEAINDLKNGVN
-712 PYGNKTFYHLSFD
+712 PYGHKTFYHISFD

-740 IKGMKEKDKDF
+740 IKDMKEKDKDF
-751 ESKLEKFKTENNP
+751 EKKLEKFKTENNP

-789 IINPNKRLHLAG
+789 VINPNKRLHLAG

-814 EYKTRTNKVIKKN
+814 EYKTRSNKVIKKN

-868 NKEMN
+868 NKEMT

-885 KISKKERFHEAVSI
+885 KISKKERFHES
-899 FDEASLPSGVTL
+899 
-911 RPANKNDEENIYKW
+911 
-925 EMESIDPSKRTK
+925 
-937 SRVIKLMQ
+937 
-945 QDAKE
+945 
-950 SVNHAKMIMYNGE
+950 
-963 TIGMYDVIPIDGGEW
+963 
-978 TYIGEIYIVKEHRNK
+978 
-993 GIGTALLKDTIKKH
+993 
-1007 NRIKLRVASSNTKAI
+1007 
-1022 KLYKSLGFEVVEKED
+1022 
-1037 AKSYIMALD
+1037 
-1046 KTESLKE
+1046 
-1053 AVSIFNEMK
+1053 VSIFNEMK
-1062 KFPVEFDKDGN
+1062 KFPVEFDKEGN

-1078 CSTGNIDFDEEID
+1078 CSTGNLDFDEEID
-1091 NSVTLLE
+1091 SSVTLLE

-1124 KRMKKRNVHVDEYN
+1124 KRMKKRNVPVDEYN
-1138 KLVRQRSIAMNVF
+1138 KLVRQRSVAINVF

-1168 AYYNSTPFSD
+1168 AYYNGTPFSD
-1178 NGVKITNSTL
+1178 NGVKITNNTL

>member
-1 MAVGNSTAALFFVG
+1 
-15 NISINYTTCKGGLV
+15 

-36 EVLAKK
+36 EILAKK

-50 IITPTDNLEELEEL
+50 IITPTNNLEELEEL
-64 WNKFLS
+64 WTKFLS

-106 TKEPKKRDWGLD
+106 TREAKRRDFGP
-118 NRELSFKISPD
+118 NNQELSLKIFPD
-129 DSLVNAKSDT
+129 DSIVNAKNDS
-139 FTTDTDVDFEGLIF
+139 FTTDTDSDFEGLIF

-165 IYVIPDIEGGSA
+165 IYVIPDIEGGTA

-219 QLKGELLKNVD
+219 QIKGELLKDID
-230 TSDDSDV
+230 TSKDSDV
-237 VGKLEPDLQSDEAS
+237 VGKLEPDIQSDEAN

-277 VDKPVKSRLNN
+277 VDKPIKSRLNN

-301 VHGNDNYYSQKAD
+301 VHGNDNYYSKKAD

-337 HVYEDFTAEWINTLN
+337 HVYEDFTPEWINTLN
-352 RLYLDYEEIKE
+352 KLYLDYDDIKE
-363 CGTEEELLAR
+363 SGTEEELLAR

-393 VKASKRINDYI
+393 AKAAKRINDYI
-404 DHCVPRDIFINMDDI
+404 DNCVPRDIFINMDDI

-453 SSIQKVTKSEYSH
+453 SGIQKVTKSEYSH
-466 ASISFDHSLKELY
+466 ASISFDPNLKELY

-515 DNMKKKVYDFKT
+515 ENMKKKVYDFKT

-536 LPRFIRKKDIKPD
+536 LPRFIRKKDVKPD

-558 TFVDTVLKAGNINL
+558 TFVDTILKAGNINL

-596 KVYDGPAGQYNGNKV
+596 KVYDGPAGQYNGNKI
-611 KKKIDYLLNKD
+611 KKKVDYLLNKD
-622 TTEAVNEACKDVA
+622 TTEAV
-635 TARKFVR
+635 
-642 EVEKIAKRYDANY
+642 VENVY
-655 FIVTDGA
+655 VT
-662 SGIHNNG
+662 
-669 NPAVKNARD
+669 
-678 AQVKWEKENGYDPD
+678 
-692 EDWSKNPI
+692 
-700 NEALNDIKNGVN
+700 EALNDLKNGVN

-725 EDLDEKTLVPRVPEW
+725 EDLDEKTLTPRVPEW

-751 ESKLEKFKTENNP
+751 EKKLEKFKTENNP

-814 EYKTRTNKVIKKN
+814 EYKTRSNKVIKKN
-827 GDVFDANVT
+827 GDIFDANVT

-857 VTAKKRKKFTN
+857 VTAKRRKKFTN
-868 NKEMN
+868 NKEMT

-885 KISKKERFHEAVSI
+885 KIAKKERFHES
-899 FDEASLPSGVTL
+899 
-911 RPANKNDEENIYKW
+911 
-925 EMESIDPSKRTK
+925 
-937 SRVIKLMQ
+937 
-945 QDAKE
+945 
-950 SVNHAKMIMYNGE
+950 
-963 TIGMYDVIPIDGGEW
+963 
-978 TYIGEIYIVKEHRNK
+978 
-993 GIGTALLKDTIKKH
+993 
-1007 NRIKLRVASSNTKAI
+1007 
-1022 KLYKSLGFEVVEKED
+1022 
-1037 AKSYIMALD
+1037 
-1046 KTESLKE
+1046 
-1053 AVSIFNEMK
+1053 VSIFNEMK
-1062 KFPVEFDKDGN
+1062 KFPVEFDKEGN

-1124 KRMKKRNVHVDEYN
+1124 KRMKKRNVPVDEYN

-1178 NGVKITNSTL
+1178 NGVKITNNTL
-1188 RYGLAAMKRIV
+1188 RYGLEAMKRIV

>member
-15 NISINYTTCKGGLV
+15 NISINYTTCKGGLM

-118 NRELSFKISPD
+118 NRELNFKISPD

-139 FTTDTDVDFEGLIF
+139 FTTDTDSDFEGLIF

-219 QLKGELLKNVD
+219 QLKGELLKDVD

-237 VGKLEPDLQSDEAS
+237 VGKLEPDLQSDETN

-277 VDKPVKSRLNN
+277 TDKPVKSRLNN

-319 KDISSTTWFDSY
+319 KDISSTAWFDSY

-466 ASISFDHSLKELY
+466 ASISFDPSLNELY

-515 DNMKKKVYDFKT
+515 ENMKKKVYDFKT

-596 KVYDGPAGQYNGNKV
+596 RVYDGPAGQYNGGKI
-611 KKKIDYLLNKD
+611 KKKVNYLLNKD
-622 TTEAVNEACKDVA
+622 TTEAV
-635 TARKFVR
+635 
-642 EVEKIAKRYDANY
+642 VENVY
-655 FIVTDGA
+655 VT
-662 SGIHNNG
+662 
-669 NPAVKNARD
+669 
-678 AQVKWEKENGYDPD
+678 
-692 EDWSKNPI
+692 
-700 NEALNDIKNGVN
+700 EALNDLKNGVN

-725 EDLDEKTLVPRVPEW
+725 EDLDEKTLTPRVPEW

-751 ESKLEKFKTENNP
+751 EKKLEKFKTENNP

-814 EYKTRTNKVIKKN
+814 EYKTRSNKVIKKN

-857 VTAKKRKKFTN
+857 VTAKRRKKFTN

-885 KISKKERFHEAVSI
+885 KISKKERFHES
-899 FDEASLPSGVTL
+899 
-911 RPANKNDEENIYKW
+911 
-925 EMESIDPSKRTK
+925 
-937 SRVIKLMQ
+937 
-945 QDAKE
+945 
-950 SVNHAKMIMYNGE
+950 
-963 TIGMYDVIPIDGGEW
+963 
-978 TYIGEIYIVKEHRNK
+978 
-993 GIGTALLKDTIKKH
+993 
-1007 NRIKLRVASSNTKAI
+1007 
-1022 KLYKSLGFEVVEKED
+1022 
-1037 AKSYIMALD
+1037 
-1046 KTESLKE
+1046 
-1053 AVSIFNEMK
+1053 VSIFNEMK
-1062 KFPVEFDKDGN
+1062 KFPVEFDKEGN

-1124 KRMKKRNVHVDEYN
+1124 KRMKKRNVPVDEYN
-1138 KLVRQRSIAMNVF
+1138 KLVRQRSVAMNVF

-1178 NGVKITNSTL
+1178 NGVKITNNTL

>member
-15 NISINYTTCKGGLV
+15 NISINYTTCKGGLM

-118 NRELSFKISPD
+118 NRELNFKISPD

-139 FTTDTDVDFEGLIF
+139 FTTDTDSDFEGLIF

-219 QLKGELLKNVD
+219 QLKGELLKDVD

-237 VGKLEPDLQSDEAS
+237 VGKLEPDLQSDEAN

-277 VDKPVKSRLNN
+277 TDKPVKSRLNN

-319 KDISSTTWFDSY
+319 KDISSTAWFDSY

-466 ASISFDHSLKELY
+466 ASISFDPSLNELY

-515 DNMKKKVYDFKT
+515 ENMKKKVYDFKT

-596 KVYDGPAGQYNGNKV
+596 RVYDGPAGQYNGGKI
-611 KKKIDYLLNKD
+611 KKKVNYLLNKD
-622 TTEAVNEACKDVA
+622 TTEAV
-635 TARKFVR
+635 
-642 EVEKIAKRYDANY
+642 VENVY
-655 FIVTDGA
+655 VT
-662 SGIHNNG
+662 
-669 NPAVKNARD
+669 
-678 AQVKWEKENGYDPD
+678 
-692 EDWSKNPI
+692 
-700 NEALNDIKNGVN
+700 EALNDLKNGVN

-725 EDLDEKTLVPRVPEW
+725 EDLDEKTLTPRVPEW

-751 ESKLEKFKTENNP
+751 EKKLEKFKTENNP

-814 EYKTRTNKVIKKN
+814 EYKTRSNKVIKKN

-857 VTAKKRKKFTN
+857 VTAKRRKKFTN

-885 KISKKERFHEAVSI
+885 KISKKERFHES
-899 FDEASLPSGVTL
+899 
-911 RPANKNDEENIYKW
+911 
-925 EMESIDPSKRTK
+925 
-937 SRVIKLMQ
+937 
-945 QDAKE
+945 
-950 SVNHAKMIMYNGE
+950 
-963 TIGMYDVIPIDGGEW
+963 
-978 TYIGEIYIVKEHRNK
+978 
-993 GIGTALLKDTIKKH
+993 
-1007 NRIKLRVASSNTKAI
+1007 
-1022 KLYKSLGFEVVEKED
+1022 
-1037 AKSYIMALD
+1037 
-1046 KTESLKE
+1046 
-1053 AVSIFNEMK
+1053 VSIFNEMK
-1062 KFPVEFDKDGN
+1062 KFPVEFDKEGN

-1119 IAELE
+1119 VAELE
-1124 KRMKKRNVHVDEYN
+1124 KRMKKRNVPVDEYN
-1138 KLVRQRSIAMNVF
+1138 KLVRQRSVAMNVF

-1178 NGVKITNSTL
+1178 NGVKITNNTL

>member
-1 MAVGNSTAALFFVG
+1 
-15 NISINYTTCKGGLV
+15 

-36 EVLAKK
+36 EILAKK

-64 WNKFLS
+64 WTKFLS

-106 TKEPKKRDWGLD
+106 TKEAKRKDFGP
-118 NRELSFKISPD
+118 NNQELNLKIFPD
-129 DSLVNAKSDT
+129 DSIVNAKNDS
-139 FTTDTDVDFEGLIF
+139 FTTDTDSDFEGLIF

-165 IYVIPDIEGGSA
+165 IYVIPDIEGSTA

-219 QLKGELLKNVD
+219 QLKGELLKDID

-237 VGKLEPDLQSDEAS
+237 VGKLEPDLQSDEAN

-277 VDKPVKSRLNN
+277 VDKPIKSRLNN

-301 VHGNDNYYSQKAD
+301 VHGNDNYYSKKAD

-337 HVYEDFTAEWINTLN
+337 HVYEDFTPEWINTLN
-352 RLYLDYEEIKE
+352 RLYLDYDDIKE
-363 CGTEEELLAR
+363 CGTEEEILAR

-378 DLGWNPEVPFTPENR
+378 DLGWNPEIDFSPENR
-393 VKASKRINDYI
+393 AKAAKRINDYI
-404 DHCVPRDIFINMDDI
+404 DNCVPRDMFIDMDDI
-419 VPDDLPDVVEEA
+419 IPDDLPDVVEEA

-466 ASISFDHSLKELY
+466 ASISFDPNLNELY

-515 DNMKKKVYDFKT
+515 ENMKKKVYDFKT

-536 LPRFIRKKDIKPD
+536 LPRFIKKKDIKPD

-558 TFVDTVLKAGNINL
+558 TFVDTILKAGNINL

-596 KVYDGPAGQYNGNKV
+596 KVYDGPAGQYNGGKI
-611 KKKIDYLLNKD
+611 KKKVDYLLNKD
-622 TTEAVNEACKDVA
+622 TTEAV
-635 TARKFVR
+635 
-642 EVEKIAKRYDANY
+642 VENTY
-655 FIVTDGA
+655 VT
-662 SGIHNNG
+662 
-669 NPAVKNARD
+669 
-678 AQVKWEKENGYDPD
+678 
-692 EDWSKNPI
+692 
-700 NEALNDIKNGVN
+700 EALNDLKNGVN
-712 PYGNKTFYHLSFD
+712 LYSNKTFYHISFD

-740 IKGMKEKDKDF
+740 IKDMKEKDKDF
-751 ESKLEKFKTENNP
+751 EKKLEKFKTENNP

-789 IINPNKRLHLAG
+789 VINPNKRLHLAG

-814 EYKTRTNKVIKKN
+814 EYKTRSNKVIKKN

-868 NKEMN
+868 NKEMT

-885 KISKKERFHEAVSI
+885 KISKKERFHES
-899 FDEASLPSGVTL
+899 
-911 RPANKNDEENIYKW
+911 
-925 EMESIDPSKRTK
+925 
-937 SRVIKLMQ
+937 
-945 QDAKE
+945 
-950 SVNHAKMIMYNGE
+950 
-963 TIGMYDVIPIDGGEW
+963 
-978 TYIGEIYIVKEHRNK
+978 
-993 GIGTALLKDTIKKH
+993 
-1007 NRIKLRVASSNTKAI
+1007 
-1022 KLYKSLGFEVVEKED
+1022 
-1037 AKSYIMALD
+1037 
-1046 KTESLKE
+1046 
-1053 AVSIFNEMK
+1053 VSIFNEMK
-1062 KFPVEFDKDGN
+1062 KFPVEFDKEGN

-1091 NSVTLLE
+1091 SSVTLLE

-1124 KRMKKRNVHVDEYN
+1124 KRMKKRNVPVDEYN
-1138 KLVRQRSIAMNVF
+1138 KFVRQRSVAMNVF

>member
-1 MAVGNSTAALFFVG
+1 MAVSNSTATLFFVG
-15 NISINYTTCKGGLV
+15 NITIIYTTCKGGLM

-36 EVLAKK
+36 EILAKK

-50 IITPTDNLEELEEL
+50 IITPTNNLEELEEL
-64 WNKFLS
+64 WTKFLS

-106 TKEPKKRDWGLD
+106 TREAKRRDFGP
-118 NRELSFKISPD
+118 NNQELSLKIFPD
-129 DSLVNAKSDT
+129 DSIVNAKNDS
-139 FTTDTDVDFEGLIF
+139 FTTDTDSDFEGLIF

-165 IYVIPDIEGGSA
+165 IYVIPDIEGGTA

-219 QLKGELLKNVD
+219 QIKGELLKDID
-230 TSDDSDV
+230 TSKDSDV
-237 VGKLEPDLQSDEAS
+237 VGKLEPDIQSDEAN

-277 VDKPVKSRLNN
+277 VDKPIKSRLNN

-301 VHGNDNYYSQKAD
+301 VHGNDNYYSKKAD

-337 HVYEDFTAEWINTLN
+337 HVYEDFTPEWINTLN
-352 RLYLDYEEIKE
+352 KLYLDYDDIKE
-363 CGTEEELLAR
+363 SGTEEELLAR

-393 VKASKRINDYI
+393 AKAAKRINDYI
-404 DHCVPRDIFINMDDI
+404 DNCVPRDIFINMDDI

-453 SSIQKVTKSEYSH
+453 SGIQKVTKSEYSH
-466 ASISFDHSLKELY
+466 ASISFDPNLKELY

-515 DNMKKKVYDFKT
+515 ENMKKKVYDFKT

-536 LPRFIRKKDIKPD
+536 LPRFIRKKDVKPD

-558 TFVDTVLKAGNINL
+558 TFVDTILKAGNINL

-596 KVYDGPAGQYNGNKV
+596 KVYDGPAGQYNGNKI
-611 KKKIDYLLNKD
+611 KKKVDYLLNKD
-622 TTEAVNEACKDVA
+622 TTEAV
-635 TARKFVR
+635 
-642 EVEKIAKRYDANY
+642 VENVY
-655 FIVTDGA
+655 VT
-662 SGIHNNG
+662 
-669 NPAVKNARD
+669 
-678 AQVKWEKENGYDPD
+678 
-692 EDWSKNPI
+692 
-700 NEALNDIKNGVN
+700 EALNDLKNGVN

-725 EDLDEKTLVPRVPEW
+725 EDLDEKTLTPRVPEW

-751 ESKLEKFKTENNP
+751 EKKLEKFKTENNP

-814 EYKTRTNKVIKKN
+814 EYKTRSNKVIKKN
-827 GDVFDANVT
+827 GDIFDANVT

-857 VTAKKRKKFTN
+857 VTAKRRKKFTN
-868 NKEMN
+868 NKEMT

-885 KISKKERFHEAVSI
+885 KIAKKERFHES
-899 FDEASLPSGVTL
+899 
-911 RPANKNDEENIYKW
+911 
-925 EMESIDPSKRTK
+925 
-937 SRVIKLMQ
+937 
-945 QDAKE
+945 
-950 SVNHAKMIMYNGE
+950 
-963 TIGMYDVIPIDGGEW
+963 
-978 TYIGEIYIVKEHRNK
+978 
-993 GIGTALLKDTIKKH
+993 
-1007 NRIKLRVASSNTKAI
+1007 
-1022 KLYKSLGFEVVEKED
+1022 
-1037 AKSYIMALD
+1037 
-1046 KTESLKE
+1046 
-1053 AVSIFNEMK
+1053 VSIFNEMK
-1062 KFPVEFDKDGN
+1062 KFPVEFDKEGN

-1124 KRMKKRNVHVDEYN
+1124 KRMKKRNVPVDEYN

-1178 NGVKITNSTL
+1178 NGVKITNNTL
-1188 RYGLAAMKRIV
+1188 RYGLEAMKRIV

>member
-1 MAVGNSTAALFFVG
+1 
-15 NISINYTTCKGGLV
+15 

-50 IITPTDNLEELEEL
+50 IIIPTNNLEELEEL
-64 WNKFLS
+64 WTKFLS

-95 YEALKADFIKH
+95 YEALKAEFVKHAKEAKRRDFG
-106 TKEPKKRDWGLD
+106 P
-118 NRELSFKISPD
+118 NNQELSLKIFPD
-129 DSLVNAKSDT
+129 DSIVNAKNNS
-139 FTTDTDVDFEGLIF
+139 FTTDTDSDFEGLIF
-153 EGSDGPYFSGSG
+153 EGSDGPNFSGSG
-165 IYVIPDIEGGSA
+165 IYVIPDIEGGTA

-203 DGSRMM
+203 DGARMM

-219 QLKGELLKNVD
+219 QIKGELLKKID
-230 TSDDSDV
+230 TSKDSDV
-237 VGKLEPDLQSDEAS
+237 VGKLEPDLQSDEAN

-277 VDKPVKSRLNN
+277 VDKPIKSRLNN

-301 VHGNDNYYSQKAD
+301 VHGNDNYYSKKAD

-337 HVYEDFTAEWINTLN
+337 HVYEDFTAEWINTIN
-352 RLYLDYEEIKE
+352 RLYLDYDEIKE

-378 DLGWNPEVPFTPENR
+378 DLGWNPEIPFTSENR
-393 VKASKRINDYI
+393 AKAAKRINDYI
-404 DHCVPRDIFINMDDI
+404 DNCVPKDIFINMDDI

-431 VSKKTHKPVFIVLTK
+431 VSKKTHKPVFIMLTK

-466 ASISFDHSLKELY
+466 ASISFDPNLKELY

-492 EKLETIKDV
+492 EKLETIKNV

-515 DNMKKKVYDFKT
+515 ENMKKKVYDFKT
-527 HDTHYDFRM
+527 HDTRYDFRM
-536 LPRFIRKKDIKPD
+536 LPRFIRKKDVKPD

-558 TFVDTVLKAGNINL
+558 TFVDAVLKAGNINL

-596 KVYDGPAGQYNGNKV
+596 KVYDGPAGQYNGNKI
-611 KKKIDYLLNKD
+611 KKKVDYLLNKD
-622 TTEAVNEACKDVA
+622 TTEAV
-635 TARKFVR
+635 
-642 EVEKIAKRYDANY
+642 VENVY
-655 FIVTDGA
+655 VT
-662 SGIHNNG
+662 
-669 NPAVKNARD
+669 
-678 AQVKWEKENGYDPD
+678 
-692 EDWSKNPI
+692 
-700 NEALNDIKNGVN
+700 EALNDLKNGVN
-712 PYGNKTFYHLSFD
+712 PYGHKTFYHISFD

-751 ESKLEKFKTENNP
+751 EKKLEKFKTENNP

-814 EYKTRTNKVIKKN
+814 EYKTRSNKVIKKN

-857 VTAKKRKKFTN
+857 VTAKRRKKFTN
-868 NKEMN
+868 NKEMT

-885 KISKKERFHEAVSI
+885 KIAKKERF
-899 FDEASLPSGVTL
+899 
-911 RPANKNDEENIYKW
+911 Y
-925 EMESIDPSKRTK
+925 ES
-937 SRVIKLMQ
+937 
-945 QDAKE
+945 
-950 SVNHAKMIMYNGE
+950 
-963 TIGMYDVIPIDGGEW
+963 
-978 TYIGEIYIVKEHRNK
+978 
-993 GIGTALLKDTIKKH
+993 
-1007 NRIKLRVASSNTKAI
+1007 
-1022 KLYKSLGFEVVEKED
+1022 
-1037 AKSYIMALD
+1037 
-1046 KTESLKE
+1046 
-1053 AVSIFNEMK
+1053 VSIFNEMK
-1062 KFPVEFDKDGN
+1062 KFPVEFDKEGN

-1124 KRMKKRNVHVDEYN
+1124 KRMKKRNVPVDEYN
-1138 KLVRQRSIAMNVF
+1138 KLVRQRSVAMNVF

-1178 NGVKITNSTL
+1178 NGVKITNNTL

>member
-1 MAVGNSTAALFFVG
+1 
-15 NISINYTTCKGGLV
+15 

-36 EVLAKK
+36 EILAKK

-50 IITPTDNLEELEEL
+50 IITPTNNLEELEEL
-64 WNKFLS
+64 WTKFLS

-106 TKEPKKRDWGLD
+106 AKEAKRRDFGP
-118 NRELSFKISPD
+118 NNQELSLKIFPD
-129 DSLVNAKSDT
+129 DSIVNAKNDS
-139 FTTDTDVDFEGLIF
+139 FTTDTDPDFEGLIF
-153 EGSDGPYFSGSG
+153 EGTDGPYFSGSG
-165 IYVIPDIEGGSA
+165 IYVIPDIEGGTA

-203 DGSRMM
+203 DGARMM

-219 QLKGELLKNVD
+219 QIKGELLKKID
-230 TSDDSDV
+230 TSEDSDV
-237 VGKLEPDLQSDEAS
+237 VGKLEPDLQSDEAN

-269 KSLEESKK
+269 KSLEENKK
-277 VDKPVKSRLNN
+277 ADKPIKSKLNN

-301 VHGNDNYYSQKAD
+301 VHGNDNYYSKKAD

-337 HVYEDFTAEWINTLN
+337 HVYEDFTPEWINTLN
-352 RLYLDYEEIKE
+352 RLYLDYDDIKE
-363 CGTEEELLAR
+363 CGTEEEILAR

-378 DLGWNPEVPFTPENR
+378 DLGWNPEIDFSPENR
-393 VKASKRINDYI
+393 AKAAKRINDYI
-404 DHCVPRDIFINMDDI
+404 DNCVPRDVFINMDDI
-419 VPDDLPDVVEEA
+419 VPDDLPDMVEEA
-431 VSKKTHKPVFIVLTK
+431 VSKKTHKPVFIMLTK

-466 ASISFDHSLKELY
+466 ASISFDPNLNELY

-492 EKLETIKDV
+492 EKLETIKEV
-501 PITVWC
+501 PITIWC

-515 DNMKKKVYDFKT
+515 ENMKKKVYDFKT

-558 TFVDTVLKAGNINL
+558 TFVDTILKAGNINL
-572 VRDINMPSPAD
+572 VKDINMPSPAD

-596 KVYDGPAGQYNGNKV
+596 KVYDGPAGQYNGSKI
-611 KKKIDYLLNKD
+611 KKKVEYLLNKD
-622 TTEAVNEACKDVA
+622 TTEAV
-635 TARKFVR
+635 
-642 EVEKIAKRYDANY
+642 VENVY
-655 FIVTDGA
+655 VT
-662 SGIHNNG
+662 
-669 NPAVKNARD
+669 
-678 AQVKWEKENGYDPD
+678 
-692 EDWSKNPI
+692 
-700 NEALNDIKNGVN
+700 EALNDLKNGVN
-712 PYGNKTFYHLSFD
+712 PYGHKTFYHISFD

-751 ESKLEKFKTENNP
+751 EKKLEKFKTENNP

-814 EYKTRTNKVIKKN
+814 EYKTRSNKVIKKN

-868 NKEMN
+868 NKEMA

-885 KISKKERFHEAVSI
+885 KISKKERFHES
-899 FDEASLPSGVTL
+899 
-911 RPANKNDEENIYKW
+911 
-925 EMESIDPSKRTK
+925 
-937 SRVIKLMQ
+937 
-945 QDAKE
+945 
-950 SVNHAKMIMYNGE
+950 
-963 TIGMYDVIPIDGGEW
+963 
-978 TYIGEIYIVKEHRNK
+978 
-993 GIGTALLKDTIKKH
+993 
-1007 NRIKLRVASSNTKAI
+1007 
-1022 KLYKSLGFEVVEKED
+1022 
-1037 AKSYIMALD
+1037 
-1046 KTESLKE
+1046 
-1053 AVSIFNEMK
+1053 VSIFNEMK
-1062 KFPVEFDKDGN
+1062 KFPVEFDKEGN

-1091 NSVTLLE
+1091 SSVTLLE

-1124 KRMKKRNVHVDEYN
+1124 KRMKKRNVPVDEYN
-1138 KLVRQRSIAMNVF
+1138 KLVRQRSVAMNVF

-1178 NGVKITNSTL
+1178 NGVKITNNTL

>member
-1 MAVGNSTAALFFVG
+1 
-15 NISINYTTCKGGLV
+15 
-29 MREDTYK
+29 MREDSYK
-36 EVLAKK
+36 EILAKK

-64 WNKFLS
+64 WTKFLS

-106 TKEPKKRDWGLD
+106 TKEAKRKDFGP
-118 NRELSFKISPD
+118 NNQELNLKIFPD
-129 DSLVNAKSDT
+129 DSIVNAKNDS
-139 FTTDTDVDFEGLIF
+139 FTTDTDSDFEGLIF

-165 IYVIPDIEGGSA
+165 IYVIPDIEGGTA

-219 QLKGELLKNVD
+219 QIKGELLKDID

-237 VGKLEPDLQSDEAS
+237 VGKLEPDLQSDKAN

-256 FHDPNTFVGQHFL
+256 FHDLNTFVGQHFL

-277 VDKPVKSRLNN
+277 ADKPIKSRLNN

-301 VHGNDNYYSQKAD
+301 VHGNDNYYSKKAD

-337 HVYEDFTAEWINTLN
+337 HVYEDFTPEWINTLN
-352 RLYLDYEEIKE
+352 KLYLDYDDIKE
-363 CGTEEELLAR
+363 SGTEEELLAR

-378 DLGWNPEVPFTPENR
+378 DLGWNPEIDFSPENR
-393 VKASKRINDYI
+393 AKAAKRINDYI
-404 DHCVPRDIFINMDDI
+404 DNCVPRDVFIDMDDI

-466 ASISFDHSLKELY
+466 ASISFDPNLNELY

-515 DNMKKKVYDFKT
+515 ENMKKKVYDFKT

-536 LPRFIRKKDIKPD
+536 LPRFIKKKDIKPD

-558 TFVDTVLKAGNINL
+558 TFVDTILKAGNINL

-596 KVYDGPAGQYNGNKV
+596 KVYDGPAGQYNGGKI
-611 KKKIDYLLNKD
+611 KKKVDYLLNKD
-622 TTEAVNEACKDVA
+622 TTEAV
-635 TARKFVR
+635 
-642 EVEKIAKRYDANY
+642 VENTY
-655 FIVTDGA
+655 VT
-662 SGIHNNG
+662 
-669 NPAVKNARD
+669 
-678 AQVKWEKENGYDPD
+678 
-692 EDWSKNPI
+692 
-700 NEALNDIKNGVN
+700 EALNDLKNGVN
-712 PYGNKTFYHLSFD
+712 PYGHKTFYHISFD

-740 IKGMKEKDKDF
+740 IKDMKEKDKDF
-751 ESKLEKFKTENNP
+751 EKKLEKFKTENNP

-789 IINPNKRLHLAG
+789 IITPNKRLHLAG

-814 EYKTRTNKVIKKN
+814 EYRTRSNKVIKKN

-868 NKEMN
+868 NKEMT

-885 KISKKERFHEAVSI
+885 KISKKERFHES
-899 FDEASLPSGVTL
+899 
-911 RPANKNDEENIYKW
+911 
-925 EMESIDPSKRTK
+925 
-937 SRVIKLMQ
+937 
-945 QDAKE
+945 
-950 SVNHAKMIMYNGE
+950 
-963 TIGMYDVIPIDGGEW
+963 
-978 TYIGEIYIVKEHRNK
+978 
-993 GIGTALLKDTIKKH
+993 
-1007 NRIKLRVASSNTKAI
+1007 
-1022 KLYKSLGFEVVEKED
+1022 
-1037 AKSYIMALD
+1037 
-1046 KTESLKE
+1046 
-1053 AVSIFNEMK
+1053 VSIFNEMK
-1062 KFPVEFDKDGN
+1062 KFPVEFDKEGN

-1091 NSVTLLE
+1091 SSVTLLE

-1124 KRMKKRNVHVDEYN
+1124 KRMKKRNVPVDEYN
-1138 KLVRQRSIAMNVF
+1138 KLVRQRSVAMNVF

>member
-1 MAVGNSTAALFFVG
+1 
-15 NISINYTTCKGGLV
+15 

-118 NRELSFKISPD
+118 NRELNFKISPD

-139 FTTDTDVDFEGLIF
+139 FTTDTDSDFEGLIF

-219 QLKGELLKNVD
+219 QLKGELLKDVD

-237 VGKLEPDLQSDEAS
+237 VGKLEPDLQSDEAN

-277 VDKPVKSRLNN
+277 TDKPVKSRLNN

-319 KDISSTTWFDSY
+319 KDISSTAWFDSY

-466 ASISFDHSLKELY
+466 ASISFDPSLNELY

-515 DNMKKKVYDFKT
+515 ENMKKKVYDFKT

-596 KVYDGPAGQYNGNKV
+596 RVYDGPAGQYNGGKI
-611 KKKIDYLLNKD
+611 KKKVNYLLNKD
-622 TTEAVNEACKDVA
+622 TTEAV
-635 TARKFVR
+635 
-642 EVEKIAKRYDANY
+642 VENVY
-655 FIVTDGA
+655 VT
-662 SGIHNNG
+662 
-669 NPAVKNARD
+669 
-678 AQVKWEKENGYDPD
+678 
-692 EDWSKNPI
+692 
-700 NEALNDIKNGVN
+700 EALNDLKNGVN

-725 EDLDEKTLVPRVPEW
+725 EDLDEKTLTPRVPEW

-751 ESKLEKFKTENNP
+751 EKKLEKFKTENNP

-814 EYKTRTNKVIKKN
+814 EYKTRSNKVIKKN

-857 VTAKKRKKFTN
+857 VTAKRRKKFTN

-885 KISKKERFHEAVSI
+885 KISKKERFHES
-899 FDEASLPSGVTL
+899 
-911 RPANKNDEENIYKW
+911 
-925 EMESIDPSKRTK
+925 
-937 SRVIKLMQ
+937 
-945 QDAKE
+945 
-950 SVNHAKMIMYNGE
+950 
-963 TIGMYDVIPIDGGEW
+963 
-978 TYIGEIYIVKEHRNK
+978 
-993 GIGTALLKDTIKKH
+993 
-1007 NRIKLRVASSNTKAI
+1007 
-1022 KLYKSLGFEVVEKED
+1022 
-1037 AKSYIMALD
+1037 
-1046 KTESLKE
+1046 
-1053 AVSIFNEMK
+1053 VSIFNEMK
-1062 KFPVEFDKDGN
+1062 KFPVEFDKEGN

-1124 KRMKKRNVHVDEYN
+1124 KRMKKRNVPVDEYN
-1138 KLVRQRSIAMNVF
+1138 KLVRQRSVAMNVF

-1178 NGVKITNSTL
+1178 NGVKITNNTL

>member
-1 MAVGNSTAALFFVG
+1 
-15 NISINYTTCKGGLV
+15 

-36 EVLAKK
+36 EILAKK

-82 RSIQIYGMTNQQH
+82 KSIQIYGMTNQQH

-129 DSLVNAKSDT
+129 DSLVNSKSDT
-139 FTTDTDVDFEGLIF
+139 FTTDTDADFEGLVF

-165 IYVIPDIEGGSA
+165 IYVIPDIEGGTA

-203 DGSRMM
+203 DGSRML

-219 QLKGELLKNVD
+219 QLKGELLKSTD

-237 VGKLEPDLQSDEAS
+237 VAKLEPNLQCDEAN

-256 FHDPNTFVGQHFL
+256 FHDSNTFVGQHFL

-277 VDKPVKSRLNN
+277 TDKPVKSRLNN

-314 NDGLT
+314 NDGLA

-352 RLYLDYEEIKE
+352 RLYLDYNEIKE
-363 CGTEEELLAR
+363 SGTEEELLAR

-393 VKASKRINDYI
+393 TKASKRINDYI

-446 GKTPIIS
+446 GKTIIS
-453 SSIQKVTKSEYSH
+453 SGIQKVTKSEYSH
-466 ASISFDHSLKELY
+466 ASISFDHNLNELY
-479 SYNFRKENLGFVM
+479 SYNFRKENFGFVM
-492 EKLETIKDV
+492 EKLEAINDV

-527 HDTHYDFRM
+527 HDTHYNFRM
-536 LPRFIRKKDIKPD
+536 FPRFIRKKDIRPD

-558 TFVDTVLKAGNINL
+558 TFVDTILKAGNINL
-572 VRDINMPSPAD
+572 VKDINMPSPAD

-611 KKKIDYLLNKD
+611 KNKINYLLNKD
-622 TTEAVNEACKDVA
+622 TTEAVNEACKDVK

-642 EVEKIAKRYDANY
+642 EVEKLAKRYDANY

-678 AQVKWEKENGYDPD
+678 AQIEWEKKNGYDPD
-692 EDWSKNPI
+692 EDWSKDSI
-700 NEALNDIKNGVN
+700 N
-712 PYGNKTFYHLSFD
+712 
-725 EDLDEKTLVPRVPEW
+725 
-740 IKGMKEKDKDF
+740 
-751 ESKLEKFKTENNP
+751 
-764 DGYGYEDPKT
+764 
-774 PRICFSNS
+774 
-782 IEGALNA
+782 
-789 IINPNKRLHLAG
+789 
-801 KQIYVFV
+801 
-808 PEKPIS
+808 
-814 EYKTRTNKVIKKN
+814 
-827 GDVFDANVT
+827 
-836 NEMWILEP
+836 
-844 CKVKFI
+844 
-850 GSIVVDK
+850 
-857 VTAKKRKKFTN
+857 
-868 NKEMN
+868 
-873 VMEYSYK
+873 
-880 WRWYH
+880 
-885 KISKKERFHEAVSI
+885 
-899 FDEASLPSGVTL
+899 EASLPSGVTL

-937 SRVIKLMQ
+937 PRIIKLMQ

-963 TIGMYDVIPIDGGEW
+963 TIGMYDVVPIDGGEW
-978 TYIGEIYIVKEHRNK
+978 TYIGEIYIVEEHRNK
-993 GIGTALLKDTIKKH
+993 GIGTALLKDTIEKH
-1007 NRIKLRVASSNTKAI
+1007 DRIKLRVASSNTKAI
-1022 KLYKSLGFEVVEKED
+1022 KLYKSLGFEVVKKED
-1037 AKSYIMALD
+1037 TKSYIMTLD
-1046 KTESLKE
+1046 KTKSLKE
-1053 AVSIFNEMK
+1053 AVSILNEMK

-1078 CSTGNIDFDEEID
+1078 CSTGNVDFDEEID

-1098 TYRNTNNEEGMK
+1098 TYRNTNNEDGMK

-1124 KRMKKRNVHVDEYN
+1124 KRMKKRNVPVEDYN
-1138 KLVRQRSIAMNVF
+1138 KLVRQRSVAMNVF

-1168 AYYNSTPFSD
+1168 AYYNSTPFSN

-1188 RYGLAAMKRIV
+1188 RYGLEVIKRIII
-1199 R
+1199 

>member
-1 MAVGNSTAALFFVG
+1 
-15 NISINYTTCKGGLV
+15 

-36 EVLAKK
+36 EILAKK

-50 IITPTDNLEELEEL
+50 IITPTNNLEELEEL
-64 WNKFLS
+64 WTKFLS

-106 TKEPKKRDWGLD
+106 TREAKKRDFGP
-118 NRELSFKISPD
+118 NNQELNLKIFPD
-129 DSLVNAKSDT
+129 DSIVNAKNDS
-139 FTTDTDVDFEGLIF
+139 FTTDTDSDFEGLIF
-153 EGSDGPYFSGSG
+153 EGSDGPYFPGSG
-165 IYVIPDIEGGSA
+165 IYVIPDIEGSTA

-219 QLKGELLKNVD
+219 QIKGELLKDID
-230 TSDDSDV
+230 TSKDSDV
-237 VGKLEPDLQSDEAS
+237 VDKLEPDLHSDKAN

-301 VHGNDNYYSQKAD
+301 VHGNDNYYSKKAD

-337 HVYEDFTAEWINTLN
+337 HVYEDFTPEWINTLN
-352 RLYLDYEEIKE
+352 KLYLDYDDIKE
-363 CGTEEELLAR
+363 SGTEEELLAR

-393 VKASKRINDYI
+393 AKAAKRINDYI
-404 DHCVPRDIFINMDDI
+404 DNCVPRDIFINMDDI

-453 SSIQKVTKSEYSH
+453 SGIQKVTKSEYSH
-466 ASISFDHSLKELY
+466 ASISFDPNLKELY

-515 DNMKKKVYDFKT
+515 ENMKKKVYDFKT

-536 LPRFIRKKDIKPD
+536 LPRFIRKKDVKPD

-558 TFVDTVLKAGNINL
+558 TFVDAILKAGNINL

-596 KVYDGPAGQYNGNKV
+596 KVYDGPAGQYNGNKI
-611 KKKIDYLLNKD
+611 KKKVDYLLNKD
-622 TTEAVNEACKDVA
+622 TTEAV
-635 TARKFVR
+635 
-642 EVEKIAKRYDANY
+642 VENVY
-655 FIVTDGA
+655 VT
-662 SGIHNNG
+662 
-669 NPAVKNARD
+669 
-678 AQVKWEKENGYDPD
+678 
-692 EDWSKNPI
+692 
-700 NEALNDIKNGVN
+700 EALNDLKNGVN

-725 EDLDEKTLVPRVPEW
+725 EDLDEKTLTPRVPEW

-751 ESKLEKFKTENNP
+751 EKKLEKFKTENNP

-814 EYKTRTNKVIKKN
+814 EYKTRSNKVIKKN

-857 VTAKKRKKFTN
+857 VAAKKRKKFTN

-885 KISKKERFHEAVSI
+885 KISKKERFHESVS
-899 FDEASLPSGVTL
+899 F
-911 RPANKNDEENIYKW
+911 
-925 EMESIDPSKRTK
+925 
-937 SRVIKLMQ
+937 
-945 QDAKE
+945 
-950 SVNHAKMIMYNGE
+950 
-963 TIGMYDVIPIDGGEW
+963 
-978 TYIGEIYIVKEHRNK
+978 
-993 GIGTALLKDTIKKH
+993 
-1007 NRIKLRVASSNTKAI
+1007 
-1022 KLYKSLGFEVVEKED
+1022 
-1037 AKSYIMALD
+1037 
-1046 KTESLKE
+1046 
-1053 AVSIFNEMK
+1053 FNEMK
-1062 KFPVEFDKDGN
+1062 KFPVEFDKEGN

-1124 KRMKKRNVHVDEYN
+1124 KRMKKRNVPVDEYN
-1138 KLVRQRSIAMNVF
+1138 KLVRQRSVAMNVF

-1178 NGVKITNSTL
+1178 NGVKITNNTL